1 MASQNISVE
10 QYVTRDNDG
19 KILNINYSGVCA
31 LMKSKLKEH
40 YVEQNYKGVCNSF
53 WCFNAKF
60 YENEYSYN
68 KDTGK
73 ARGICYVITFKE
85 PLSLFLSVGLLSSSH
100 LENPFYCNNG
110 LHILGNISGKYGKYN
125 SQIDVRVIS
134 VSFTGKKNTKT
145 PSDMYF
151 TLNDDSYTDIV
162 ISSSTFNMAKNSTY
176 LRTKNPVLP
185 DNSDIPRND
194 KTNLITTN
202 GTLYEFERSFARWD
216 VNSNAYYDY
225 VRNSLKEIYGKEY
238 NDYEWALSAP
248 KSQQLWDVNDSPI
261 DYTESYMSPLP
272 IVSELQV
279 DGNTTY
285 EYVTKIV
292 TTDDKWSDENINY
305 PVDIKTNWKVYIDG
319 TKLPNYKI
327 LWENKDIE
335 DSKDT
340 DNARI
345 QIQYAKVDPEYP
357 VELRVNELIHG
368 TNFAEYNDGNYKTN
382 FKTLYEGAWGEVYD
396 ESIMSNLP
404 KQSVWLLLQLDYYK
418 NGITTVLPTQSS
430 TKMAVLLNP
439 SGKSLYSYA
448 DVWNTD
454 GSTDGSTI
462 RVITDKGIG
471 EGDDGY
477 QDDTDKGEEDI
488 TDGASNS
495 VGVLTTTYAM
505 TIERLNQLGGFLWGA
520 NIFDEFSL
528 VNSNPIENIISCK
541 NIPISLSGTDE
552 IIHLG
557 NVDTG
562 TNGSKVAS
570 NFSTLN
576 IGQIALPTKYN
587 SFLDFAP
594 YTKVTIYLPY
604 IGFKEIDATIAIG
617 KTLKVAYVADVI
629 TGGCIAQIFINGVRF
644 YEFSGEMGVDIP
656 ITASNRAQVEAS
668 YISNAVGMGASLA
681 SGNITGAVDSVLAS
695 ATAKYNYSSTDTPN
709 ANCVASVNRT
719 CYVIIER
726 PTYQELSQFNHTKG
740 KMCNLSKTIGSLTRF
755 TICDANIDL
764 KGITATEQ
772 EKQEISSILSSG
784 FFA

>member
-1 MASQNISVE
+1 MPIISENISYISVE
-10 QYVTRDNDG
+10 DLVIRDQYGTPTAY
-19 KILNINYSGVCA
+19 NYSGIFSRMKDYLLQFYDNKSYKGRCNNFIHVYGRFYEKARYDGARGIMKGSLIKITSGSENLTYVMSVSDINNTAYSTKRSMLTDPMIMTTNKSSFDIEYREIVCTFGTSSSSNEA
-31 LMKSKLKEH
+31 RIKVRDATYRTNLSSYIGSYSSSKLKVYDSPTVRNIGGTNEPC
-40 YVEQNYKGVCNSF
+40 VV
-53 WCFNAKF
+53 
-60 YENEYSYN
+60 ENEGTTFSSSGAREPWNGTNNSYFDYMKHTIKEKYDAEIFTWVDAKPPREQYSMEYDSYMEWQDWYSTPLPVVYTKLLEE
-68 KDTGK
+68 KDETTGN
-73 ARGICYVITFKE
+73 VITDII
-85 PLSLFLSVGLLSSSH
+85 
-100 LENPFYCNNG
+100 N
-110 LHILGNISGKYGKYN
+110 
-125 SQIDVRVIS
+125 
-134 VSFTGKKNTKT
+134 
-145 PSDMYF
+145 
-151 TLNDDSYTDIV
+151 NDDS
-162 ISSSTFNMAKNSTY
+162 S
-176 LRTKNPVLP
+176 
-185 DNSDIPRND
+185 
-194 KTNLITTN
+194 
-202 GTLYEFERSFARWD
+202 
-216 VNSNAYYDY
+216 
-225 VRNSLKEIYGKEY
+225 
-238 NDYEWALSAP
+238 
-248 KSQQLWDVNDSPI
+248 
-261 DYTESYMSPLP
+261 
-272 IVSELQV
+272 
-279 DGNTTY
+279 
-285 EYVTKIV
+285 
-292 TTDDKWSDENINY
+292 WSDDVVKY
-305 PVDIKTNWKVYIDG
+305 PISTKTNWKIYIDG

-335 DSKDT
+335 DLKDT

-345 QIQYAKVDPEYP
+345 QIQYAEVDPEYP
-357 VELRVNELIHG
+357 VELRVNELIHE

-404 KQSVWLLLQLDYYK
+404 KQSVWLLLQLDYYG

-430 TKMAVLLNP
+430 TKMAVLMNP

-454 GSTDGSTI
+454 GENDGSTI
-462 RVITDKGIG
+462 RVITDKGSG

-477 QDDTDKGEEDI
+477 KDDTDKGEEDI

-562 TNGSKVAS
+562 TNGAKLST

-576 IGQIALPTKYN
+576 VGQIALPTKYN

-740 KMCNLSKTIGSLTRF
+740 KMCNLSKTIGSLNGF

>member
-1 MASQNISVE
+1 MATNYIDLEQFKDADGNINYKSIYKDMENRIKQKYTGGYKTSGKCKEFYSLVNAMTTEPSVSWGSCKAYLLKIVGE
-10 QYVTRDNDG
+10 NEYSFVLGVNPSETLSNYSGKHFTFMDYVCLVNSTPEVNAGRETIQIYLYSLRFDQY
-19 KILNINYSGVCA
+19 NYSGVTYREIEETFNVR
-31 LMKSKLKEH
+31 LNNSSHGRIYYYNLETGIENLRTS
-40 YVEQNYKGVCNSF
+40 YVNGPYVPINKYVVDGSANWDSSQTAIIKWNSNTRAYYNYIVS
-53 WCFNAKF
+53 F
-60 YENEYSYN
+60 YEKNIGEVVNPLYESWSKQEMLAGKDYDCIEPYGWFLTPLPVIDLRTSGVSDSNIKIIENLDNEWNVDPIQY
-68 KDTGK
+68 
-73 ARGICYVITFKE
+73 
-85 PLSLFLSVGLLSSSH
+85 P
-100 LENPFYCNNG
+100 
-110 LHILGNISGKYGKYN
+110 
-125 SQIDVRVIS
+125 ID
-134 VSFTGKKNTKT
+134 TKT
-145 PSDMYF
+145 D
-151 TLNDDSYTDIV
+151 
-162 ISSSTFNMAKNSTY
+162 
-176 LRTKNPVLP
+176 
-185 DNSDIPRND
+185 
-194 KTNLITTN
+194 
-202 GTLYEFERSFARWD
+202 
-216 VNSNAYYDY
+216 
-225 VRNSLKEIYGKEY
+225 
-238 NDYEWALSAP
+238 
-248 KSQQLWDVNDSPI
+248 
-261 DYTESYMSPLP
+261 
-272 IVSELQV
+272 
-279 DGNTTY
+279 
-285 EYVTKIV
+285 
-292 TTDDKWSDENINY
+292 
-305 PVDIKTNWKVYIDG
+305 WKVYIDG

-327 LWENKDIE
+327 VWHNEEIENK
-335 DSKDT
+335 KTT

-345 QIQYAKVDPEYP
+345 KIQYAEVDPEYP
-357 VELRVNELIHG
+357 IELRVPELIHE
-368 TNFAEYNDGNYKTN
+368 TNYAEYNAGNYKTN

-396 ESIMSNLP
+396 EGIMSTLP
-404 KQSVWLLLQLDYYK
+404 KQSVWLLLQLDYYS
-418 NGITTVLPTQSS
+418 NGITTVLPTETS

-439 SGKSLYSYA
+439 SGKDLYSYA
-448 DVWNTD
+448 DIWNTN
-454 GSTDGSTI
+454 GESDGSTI
-462 RVITDKGIG
+462 EVITDKGSG

-477 QDDTDKGEEDI
+477 EDDTDKGEEDI

-495 VGVLTTTYAM
+495 VGVLTAAYAM
-505 TIERLNQLGGFLWGA
+505 TSERLNQLGGFLWGA

-541 NIPISLSGTDE
+541 NIPISLDGTNE

-562 TNGSKVAS
+562 TNGAKVAS

-576 IGQIALPTKYN
+576 VGQIALPTKYN

-594 YTKVTIYLPY
+594 YTKITIYLPY

-740 KMCNLSKTIGSLTRF
+740 KMCNLSKTIGSLKGF

>member
-1 MASQNISVE
+1 MDVTHKSRTINIDYLTNKDESGNIISYNVNGIF
-10 QYVTRDNDG
+10 TRIKNE
-19 KILNINYSGVCA
+19 LLSYYTNN
-31 LMKSKLKEH
+31 
-40 YVEQNYKGVCNSF
+40 NYKGKCTNYVSLYGFRDDEKGTSDSDGAFIGCYYGIKSGYDYSFFLEIGDYTDSRYFNNTVSKINGAFLYGKTKPVPPLEILKVEIRFAMDYTSNHPIYVHEYTYTGIPTIQKYEKIYLVSESNLFNFDIIPLLKVATDNGKRLELDGSHVSWNSVG
-53 WCFNAKF
+53 NSLVDYAKKTIKEK
-60 YENEYSYN
+60 YGV
-68 KDTGK
+68 DTKNIVK
-73 ARGICYVITFKE
+73 ALPLRQQNIHSNDIYMNWFDVYVTPMPVVYYPLLRTGEADDVITD
-85 PLSLFLSVGLLSSSH
+85 
-100 LENPFYCNNG
+100 
-110 LHILGNISGKYGKYN
+110 I
-125 SQIDVRVIS
+125 ID
-134 VSFTGKKNTKT
+134 N
-145 PSDMYF
+145 
-151 TLNDDSYTDIV
+151 
-162 ISSSTFNMAKNSTY
+162 
-176 LRTKNPVLP
+176 
-185 DNSDIPRND
+185 DNS
-194 KTNLITTN
+194 
-202 GTLYEFERSFARWD
+202 S
-216 VNSNAYYDY
+216 
-225 VRNSLKEIYGKEY
+225 
-238 NDYEWALSAP
+238 
-248 KSQQLWDVNDSPI
+248 
-261 DYTESYMSPLP
+261 
-272 IVSELQV
+272 
-279 DGNTTY
+279 
-285 EYVTKIV
+285 
-292 TTDDKWSDENINY
+292 WSDETIDYPINS
-305 PVDIKTNWKVYIDG
+305 KTNWKVYIDG

-327 LWENKDIE
+327 VWENKDIE

-345 QIQYAKVDPEYP
+345 QIQYAEVDPEYP
-357 VELRVNELIHG
+357 VELRVPELIHE

-382 FKTLYEGAWGEVYD
+382 FKTLYEGAWGEVYN

-404 KQSVWLLLQLDYYK
+404 KQSAWLLLQLDYYK

-448 DVWNTD
+448 DVWNTK
-454 GSTDGSTI
+454 GETDGSTI
-462 RVITDKGIG
+462 KVITDKGSG

-477 QDDTDKGEEDI
+477 KDDTDKGEEDI

-557 NVDTG
+557 NVNTG
-562 TNGSKVAS
+562 TNGAKVSS

-576 IGQIALPTKYN
+576 VGQIALPTKYN

-617 KTLKVAYVADVI
+617 KTLKVAYIADVI

-709 ANCVASVNRT
+709 PNCVASVNRT

-740 KMCNLSKTIGSLTRF
+740 KMCNLSKTIGSLKGF

-772 EKQEISSILSSG
+772 EKQEISSILSNG

>member
-1 MASQNISVE
+1 MDVTHKSRTINIDHLTNKDESGNIISYNVNGIF
-10 QYVTRDNDG
+10 TRIKNE
-19 KILNINYSGVCA
+19 LLSYYTNN
-31 LMKSKLKEH
+31 
-40 YVEQNYKGVCNSF
+40 NYKGKCTNYVSLYGFREDEKGTSDSDGAFIGCYYGIKSGYDYSF
-53 WCFNAKF
+53 FLEVGDYTDNRYFNNTVSKINGA
-60 YENEYSYN
+60 
-68 KDTGK
+68 
-73 ARGICYVITFKE
+73 
-85 PLSLFLSVGLLSSSH
+85 FL
-100 LENPFYCNNG
+100 
-110 LHILGNISGKYGKYN
+110 YGK
-125 SQIDVRVIS
+125 
-134 VSFTGKKNTKT
+134 TK
-145 PSDMYF
+145 
-151 TLNDDSYTDIV
+151 
-162 ISSSTFNMAKNSTY
+162 
-176 LRTKNPVLP
+176 PVPPLE
-185 DNSDIPRND
+185 ILKVEIR
-194 KTNLITTN
+194 
-202 GTLYEFERSFARWD
+202 FAM
-216 VNSNAYYDY
+216 
-225 VRNSLKEIYGKEY
+225 
-238 NDYEWALSAP
+238 
-248 KSQQLWDVNDSPI
+248 
-261 DYTESYMSPLP
+261 DYTPNNP
-272 IVSELQV
+272 IYVHEYTYTGIPFIQNYEKIYLVSESNLFNF
-279 DGNTTY
+279 DIIPLLG
-285 EYVTKIV
+285 V
-292 TTDDKWSDENINY
+292 TTDNGRRLDLDGSHVSWNSVGNSLVDYAKKTIKEKYKVDTKNIVKALPLRQQNIHSDNIYMNWFDVYVTPMPVIYNPLLETGEADDVITDIIDNDNSSWSDETIDYPINS
-305 PVDIKTNWKVYIDG
+305 KTNWKVYIDG

-327 LWENKDIE
+327 VWENKDIE
-335 DSKDT
+335 DLKDA

-345 QIQYAKVDPEYP
+345 QIQYAEVDPEYP
-357 VELRVNELIHG
+357 VELRVPELIHE

-382 FKTLYEGAWGEVYD
+382 FKTLYEGAWGEVYN

-448 DVWNTD
+448 DVWNTK
-454 GSTDGSTI
+454 GETDGSTI
-462 RVITDKGIG
+462 RIITDKGSG

-477 QDDTDKGEEDI
+477 KDDTDKGEEDI

-541 NIPISLSGTDE
+541 NIPISLSGADE

-562 TNGSKVAS
+562 TNGAKVSS

-576 IGQIALPTKYN
+576 VGQIALPTKYN

-709 ANCVASVNRT
+709 PNCVASVNRT
-719 CYVIIER
+719 CYIIIER

-740 KMCNLSKTIGSLTRF
+740 KMCNLSKTIGSLKGF

-764 KGITATEQ
+764 KGIPATEQ
-772 EKQEISSILSSG
+772 EKQEIANILSSG

>member
-1 MASQNISVE
+1 MATVTTSTETFNIE
-10 QYVTRDNDG
+10 EFVTKRSATGYAEEFDYRSIYEVMLAKLKSYYTDE
-19 KILNINYSGVCA
+19 NYSGKCTNFYTMRGSGYDDA
-31 LMKSKLKEH
+31 
-40 YVEQNYKGVCNSF
+40 YYGNYGSMSGTLYK
-53 WCFNAKF
+53 
-60 YENEYSYN
+60 
-68 KDTGK
+68 
-73 ARGICYVITFKE
+73 ITFHNN
-85 PLSLFLSVGLLSSSH
+85 LSLFSVIGNITTSYNNKINSKFNQVKILG
-100 LENPFYCNNG
+100 ENG
-110 LHILGNISGKYGKYN
+110 LYEPIVDLTTITVNVKFTNSKDDLTYSLKTTEYKDLTLSRGVLQDADSKIDAYFIYYDNKFLLPTTEWGYDNVHKNEDGSYLNNFCVRKIYNDNCIQYHKYMK
-125 SQIDVRVIS
+125 D
-134 VSFTGKKNTKT
+134 
-145 PSDMYF
+145 
-151 TLNDDSYTDIV
+151 TLDDSYKIDV
-162 ISSSTFNMAKNSTY
+162 VWQDS
-176 LRTKNPVLP
+176 LP
-185 DNSDIPRND
+185 L
-194 KTNLITTN
+194 T
-202 GTLYEFERSFARWD
+202 EQ
-216 VNSNAYYDY
+216 VNSSRPKIPAFQDWSRSPMPVVYSPN
-225 VRNSLKEIYGKEY
+225 EY
-238 NDYEWALSAP
+238 ENITS
-248 KSQQLWDVNDSPI
+248 KIIGTVI
-261 DYTESYMSPLP
+261 DGVE
-272 IVSELQV
+272 
-279 DGNTTY
+279 
-285 EYVTKIV
+285 
-292 TTDDKWSDENINY
+292 WSDHVIER
-305 PVDIKTNWKVYIDG
+305 PVDTKTNWKLYIDG

-335 DSKDT
+335 ALKKT
-340 DNARI
+340 ENARI
-345 QIQYAKVDPEYP
+345 MIQYAEVDAEYP
-357 VELRVNELIHG
+357 TELRVPELIHE

-396 ESIMSNLP
+396 ESIMSTLP
-404 KQSVWLLLQLDYYK
+404 KQSVWLLLQIDYYG

-430 TKMAVLLNP
+430 TKMAILLNP

-462 RVITDKGIG
+462 RVITDKGSG
-471 EGDDGY
+471 EGDNGY

-562 TNGSKVAS
+562 TNGAKVAS

-576 IGQIALPTKYN
+576 VGQIALPTKYN

-740 KMCNLSKTIGSLTRF
+740 KMCNLSKTIGSLHGF

-772 EKQEISSILSSG
+772 EKQEISNILSSG

>member
-1 MASQNISVE
+1 MGIISENISAIIVE
-10 QYVTRDNDG
+10 DFVTRDEYGTPVAYD
-19 KILNINYSGVCA
+19 YSGIFSR
-31 LMKSKLKEH
+31 MKDYLLQFYDNKSYKGRCNNFMHVYGRFYEKARYDGERGIMKGSLIKITSGGENLTYAMTVTDINNSAYSTTRSMISDPMIITTNKSSFDIEYREISCTFGTSLSTEVAKIKVRDSVYRDNLSSYLGGYSSSKLKVYDSPTVRNIGGNNEPCV
-40 YVEQNYKGVCNSF
+40 VENDGTTFSSSGAREPWNGTNNSYFDYMKHTIKEKYDADIFTWVDAKPPSEQYSMAYDSYMEWQN
-53 WCFNAKF
+53 W
-60 YENEYSYN
+60 YSTPLPVVYTKLLLE
-68 KDTGK
+68 KDETTGN
-73 ARGICYVITFKE
+73 VITDII
-85 PLSLFLSVGLLSSSH
+85 
-100 LENPFYCNNG
+100 N
-110 LHILGNISGKYGKYN
+110 
-125 SQIDVRVIS
+125 
-134 VSFTGKKNTKT
+134 
-145 PSDMYF
+145 
-151 TLNDDSYTDIV
+151 NDDS
-162 ISSSTFNMAKNSTY
+162 S
-176 LRTKNPVLP
+176 
-185 DNSDIPRND
+185 
-194 KTNLITTN
+194 
-202 GTLYEFERSFARWD
+202 
-216 VNSNAYYDY
+216 
-225 VRNSLKEIYGKEY
+225 
-238 NDYEWALSAP
+238 
-248 KSQQLWDVNDSPI
+248 
-261 DYTESYMSPLP
+261 
-272 IVSELQV
+272 
-279 DGNTTY
+279 
-285 EYVTKIV
+285 
-292 TTDDKWSDENINY
+292 WSDDVIKY
-305 PVDIKTNWKVYIDG
+305 PISTKTNWKIYIDG

-335 DSKDT
+335 DLKDT
-340 DNARI
+340 DNTRI
-345 QIQYAKVDPEYP
+345 QIQYAEVDPEYP
-357 VELRVNELIHG
+357 VELRVNELIHE

-404 KQSVWLLLQLDYYK
+404 KQSVWLLLQLDYYG

-448 DVWNTD
+448 DVWNTNGESD
-454 GSTDGSTI
+454 GSKI
-462 RVITDKGIG
+462 EVITDKGSG

-477 QDDTDKGEEDI
+477 KDDTDKGEEDI

-562 TNGSKVAS
+562 TNGAKVAS

-576 IGQIALPTKYN
+576 VGQIALPTKYN

-594 YTKVTIYLPY
+594 YTKITIYLPY

-709 ANCVASVNRT
+709 PNCVASVNRT

-740 KMCNLSKTIGSLTRF
+740 KMCNLSKTIGSLKGF

>member
-40 YVEQNYKGVCNSF
+40 YVEQNYKGACNSF

-68 KDTGK
+68 KDTGT
-73 ARGICYVITFKE
+73 ASGICYVITFKE
-85 PLSLFLSVGLLSSSH
+85 PLSLFLSVNRLSSGN
-100 LENPFYCNNG
+100 LANPFYCNSG
-110 LHILGNISGKYGKYN
+110 LCILGNITGKYGNNKTIIN
-125 SQIDVRVIS
+125 VRIIR
-134 VSFTGKKNTKT
+134 VSFTGRKNSTS

-151 TLNDDSYTDIV
+151 TLNDDSYELLM
-162 ISSSTFNMAKNSTY
+162 SSSTFNNAKNKKYIHVGEPTMPDSDY
-176 LRTKNPVLP
+176 LGR
-185 DNSDIPRND
+185 RD
-194 KTNLITTN
+194 KTNLITTSN
-202 GTLYEFERSFARWD
+202 DLYVFDRSFARWD
-216 VNSNAYYDY
+216 VNSNAYYNY
-225 VRNSLKEIYGKEY
+225 VINSLKEIYKKDY

-248 KSQQLWDVNDSPI
+248 KSQQLWDVNNSPI
-261 DYTESYMSPLP
+261 AYTESYMSQLP
-272 IVSELQV
+272 IVSQLQD

-285 EYVTKIV
+285 DYVSKIV
-292 TTDDKWSDENINY
+292 NSDSEWSDEKINY
-305 PVDIKTNWKVYIDG
+305 PIDIKTHWKIYIDG

-345 QIQYAKVDPEYP
+345 QIQYAEVDTEYP
-357 VELRVNELIHG
+357 VELRVNELIHE

-418 NGITTVLPTQSS
+418 NGMTTVLPTQSS

-462 RVITDKGIG
+462 RVITDKGSG

-477 QDDTDKGEEDI
+477 KDDTDKGEEDI

-495 VGVLTTTYAM
+495 VGVLTTTYGM

-562 TNGSKVAS
+562 TNGAKVS
-570 NFSTLN
+570 TNFSTLN
-576 IGQIALPTKYN
+576 VGQIALPTKYN

-629 TGGCIAQIFINGVRF
+629 TGGCIAQIFINGIRF

-695 ATAKYNYSSTDTPN
+695 AAAKYNYSSTDTPN

-740 KMCNLSKTIGSLTRF
+740 KMCNLSKTIGSLKGF

>member
-1 MASQNISVE
+1 MDVTHKSRTISIENLVNKDDDGNITSYNVNGIFTVIKNE
-10 QYVTRDNDG
+10 LLKYYTDN
-19 KILNINYSGVCA
+19 
-31 LMKSKLKEH
+31 
-40 YVEQNYKGVCNSF
+40 NYKGKCTNYVNLYGFRTEDKGTSYSDGAFFGYYFGIKSGYGYSFFINAGDYTDNKYYNNKITKIGGAFLYGSTKPVPPLEILKVEIQFSMDYTRDKPITVHEYTYTGVPFIQNYGKIYLVSESDLFNYEIIPYMNVKTDKGGSLKLEGSRISWNS
-53 WCFNAKF
+53 
-60 YENEYSYN
+60 
-68 KDTGK
+68 TGK
-73 ARGICYVITFKE
+73 SLVDYVKATIKE
-85 PLSLFLSVGLLSSSH
+85 
-100 LENPFYCNNG
+100 
-110 LHILGNISGKYGKYN
+110 KYN
-125 SQIDVRVIS
+125 VSTKDIIEALPLHQQYVDSSNTYMNWFDLYVTPMPVVYETLIKTNNLQDVVVDIID
-134 VSFTGKKNTKT
+134 N
-145 PSDMYF
+145 
-151 TLNDDSYTDIV
+151 
-162 ISSSTFNMAKNSTY
+162 
-176 LRTKNPVLP
+176 
-185 DNSDIPRND
+185 DNS
-194 KTNLITTN
+194 
-202 GTLYEFERSFARWD
+202 S
-216 VNSNAYYDY
+216 
-225 VRNSLKEIYGKEY
+225 
-238 NDYEWALSAP
+238 
-248 KSQQLWDVNDSPI
+248 
-261 DYTESYMSPLP
+261 
-272 IVSELQV
+272 
-279 DGNTTY
+279 
-285 EYVTKIV
+285 
-292 TTDDKWSDENINY
+292 WSDETIDYPINS
-305 PVDIKTNWKVYIDG
+305 KTNWKVYIDG

-327 LWENKDIE
+327 VWENKDIE
-335 DSKDT
+335 ELKDT

-345 QIQYAKVDPEYP
+345 KIQYAEVDPEYP
-357 VELRVNELIHG
+357 LELRVNELIHE

-382 FKTLYEGAWGEVYD
+382 FKTLYEGAWGEVYN

-418 NGITTVLPTQSS
+418 NGITTALPTQSS

-462 RVITDKGIG
+462 NVITDKGSG

-477 QDDTDKGEEDI
+477 KDDTDKSEEDI
-488 TDGASNS
+488 TDGTSNS

-505 TIERLNQLGGFLWGA
+505 TIERLNQLGSFLWGA

-541 NIPISLSGTDE
+541 NIPISLSGTDQ

-562 TNGSKVAS
+562 TNGAKVSS

-594 YTKVTIYLPY
+594 YTKITIYLPY

-629 TGGCIAQIFINGVRF
+629 TGGCIAQIFINGVKF

-709 ANCVASVNRT
+709 PNCVASVNRT

-740 KMCNLSKTIGSLTRF
+740 KMCNLSKTIGSLRGF

>member
-1 MASQNISVE
+1 MATRNISVE
-10 QYVTRDNDG
+10 EFITREHGLPVSYNYQG
-19 KILNINYSGVCA
+19 IFSKMKNELLKYNISN
-31 LMKSKLKEH
+31 
-40 YVEQNYKGVCNSF
+40 NYKGKCKSF
-53 WCFNAKF
+53 CHVFGRF
-60 YENEYSYN
+60 YEESYYGE
-68 KDTGK
+68 K
-73 ARGICYVITFKE
+73 GIMYGSCIKIT
-85 PLSLFLSVGLLSSSH
+85 S
-100 LENPFYCNNG
+100 
-110 LHILGNISGKYGKYN
+110 
-125 SQIDVRVIS
+125 D
-134 VSFTGKKNTKT
+134 TKT
-145 PSDMYF
+145 SFFVPVQKITDKAF
-151 TLNDDSYTDIV
+151 TNNRSEIGDAV
-162 ISSSTFNMAKNSTY
+162 ILS
-176 LRTKNPVLP
+176 RTKNPTIKYTEIIASWGTKSSSEENPIVISERKLTANLTGYSGTSSTP
-185 DNSDIPRND
+185 SVYLYYSPTIHFLGGWTDSAIVDVTGKKYESSTIREPWCE
-194 KTNLITTN
+194 TNLAFHNYVKDYLSKDANIPEWIDAKPKSEQYN
-202 GTLYEFERSFARWD
+202 ERYKS
-216 VNSNAYYDY
+216 V
-225 VRNSLKEIYGKEY
+225 I
-238 NDYEWALSAP
+238 EWADWYITP
-248 KSQQLWDVNDSPI
+248 VPVI
-261 DYTESYMSPLP
+261 Y
-272 IVSELQV
+272 
-279 DGNTTY
+279 
-285 EYVTKIV
+285 
-292 TTDDKWSDENINY
+292 DENITSSDIQNKIIDIIDNDDTWTDATIKY
-305 PVDIKTNWKVYIDG
+305 PISTKTNWKIYIDG

-335 DSKDT
+335 DLKDT

-345 QIQYAKVDPEYP
+345 QIQYAEVDPEYP
-357 VELRVNELIHG
+357 VELRVNELIHE

-396 ESIMSNLP
+396 ESIMSTLP
-404 KQSVWLLLQLDYYK
+404 KQSVWLLLQLDYYG

-448 DVWNTD
+448 DVWNT
-454 GSTDGSTI
+454 GGETDGSTI
-462 RVITDKGIG
+462 RVITDKGSG

-477 QDDTDKGEEDI
+477 KDDTDKGEEDI
-488 TDGASNS
+488 TDGVSNS
-495 VGVLTTTYAM
+495 VGVLTTTYGM

-562 TNGSKVAS
+562 TNGAKVAS

-576 IGQIALPTKYN
+576 VGQIALPTKYN

-594 YTKVTIYLPY
+594 YTKITIYLPY

-740 KMCNLSKTIGSLTRF
+740 KMCNLSKTIGSLKGF

-772 EKQEISSILSSG
+772 EKQEISNILSSG

>member
-40 YVEQNYKGVCNSF
+40 YVEQNYKGACNSF

-68 KDTGK
+68 KDTGT
-73 ARGICYVITFKE
+73 ASGICYVITFKE
-85 PLSLFLSVGLLSSSH
+85 PLSLFLSVNRLSSGN
-100 LENPFYCNNG
+100 LANPFYCNNG
-110 LHILGNISGKYGKYN
+110 LCILGNITGKYGNNKTIIN
-125 SQIDVRVIS
+125 VRIIR
-134 VSFTGKKNTKT
+134 VSFTGKKNSTS

-151 TLNDDSYTDIV
+151 TLNDDSYELLM
-162 ISSSTFNMAKNSTY
+162 SSSTFNNAKNNKYIHVGDPTMPDSDY
-176 LRTKNPVLP
+176 LGR
-185 DNSDIPRND
+185 RD
-194 KTNLITTN
+194 KTNLITTSN
-202 GTLYEFERSFARWD
+202 DLYVFDRSFARWD
-216 VNSNAYYDY
+216 ANSNAYYNY
-225 VRNSLKEIYGKEY
+225 VIDSLKEIYKKDY

-248 KSQQLWDVNDSPI
+248 KSQQLWDVNNSPI
-261 DYTESYMSPLP
+261 AYTESYISPLP
-272 IVSELQV
+272 IVSQLQD
-279 DGNTTY
+279 DGNVTY

-292 TTDDKWSDENINY
+292 TSDSKWSDENINY
-305 PVDIKTNWKVYIDG
+305 PVDIKTNWKIYIDG

-345 QIQYAKVDPEYP
+345 QIQYAEVDPEYP
-357 VELRVNELIHG
+357 VELRVNELIHE

-462 RVITDKGIG
+462 RIITDKGSG
-471 EGDDGY
+471 EGDNGY
-477 QDDTDKGEEDI
+477 KDDTDKGEEDI

-562 TNGSKVAS
+562 TNGAKVAS

-576 IGQIALPTKYN
+576 VGQIALPTKYN

-740 KMCNLSKTIGSLTRF
+740 KMCNLSKTIGSLKGF

-772 EKQEISSILSSG
+772 EKQEISSILSTG

>member
-1 MASQNISVE
+1 MATNYIDLE
-10 QYVTRDNDG
+10 QFKDADG
-19 KILNINYSGVCA
+19 NINYISIYNDMVSRIKQKYTGGYKTSGKCKEFYSIVNTMTTEPSISWGSCEAYLLKIVGENDYSFVLGVNPRETLSKYSGEHFTFFDSVALVNSTPEVNAGRKTIQIYLYSLNFKQYDVSGV
-31 LMKSKLKEH
+31 KYKE
-40 YVEQNYKGVCNSF
+40 VEETIDVRL
-53 WCFNAKF
+53 
-60 YENEYSYN
+60 
-68 KDTGK
+68 D
-73 ARGICYVITFKE
+73 
-85 PLSLFLSVGLLSSSH
+85 SSSH
-100 LENPFYCNNG
+100 GRIYYYGLPTGYDNLRTSYING
-110 LHILGNISGKYGKYN
+110 PYVPINKYVEDGYTKWDTSNKAIIKWNSNTRAYYN
-125 SQIDVRVIS
+125 YI
-134 VSFTGKKNTKT
+134 VSFYEKNIGEVVNPLYESWSKQEMLAGKDYDYIEPYGWFLT
-145 PSDMYF
+145 P
-151 TLNDDSYTDIV
+151 LPV
-162 ISSSTFNMAKNSTY
+162 ID
-176 LRTKNPVLP
+176 LRTSGVSDSNIKIIENL
-185 DNSDIPRND
+185 DN
-194 KTNLITTN
+194 
-202 GTLYEFERSFARWD
+202 
-216 VNSNAYYDY
+216 
-225 VRNSLKEIYGKEY
+225 
-238 NDYEWALSAP
+238 EWNVDP
-248 KSQQLWDVNDSPI
+248 IQYPI
-261 DYTESYMSPLP
+261 DT
-272 IVSELQV
+272 
-279 DGNTTY
+279 
-285 EYVTKIV
+285 
-292 TTDDKWSDENINY
+292 
-305 PVDIKTNWKVYIDG
+305 KTNWKVYIDG

-327 LWENKDIE
+327 VWHNEEIENRKT
-335 DSKDT
+335 T

-345 QIQYAKVDPEYP
+345 KIQYAEVDPEYP
-357 VELRVNELIHG
+357 VELRAPELIHE
-368 TNFAEYNDGNYKTN
+368 TNYAEYNAGNYKTN

-396 ESIMSNLP
+396 EGIMSTLP
-404 KQSVWLLLQLDYYK
+404 KQSVWLLLQLDYYS
-418 NGITTVLPTQSS
+418 NGITTVLPTETS

-439 SGKSLYSYA
+439 SGKDLYSYA
-448 DVWNTD
+448 DIWNTN
-454 GSTDGSTI
+454 GESDGSTI
-462 RVITDKGIG
+462 EVITDKGSG

-477 QDDTDKGEEDI
+477 KDDTDKGEEDI

-541 NIPISLSGTDE
+541 NIPISLGGTDE

-562 TNGSKVAS
+562 TNGAKVAS

-576 IGQIALPTKYN
+576 VGQIALPTKYN

-594 YTKVTIYLPY
+594 YTKITIYLPY

-740 KMCNLSKTIGSLTRF
+740 KMCNLSKTIGSLKGF

-764 KGITATEQ
+764 KGICATEQ

>member
-10 QYVTRDNDG
+10 QFVTRDNGG

-40 YVEQNYKGVCNSF
+40 YVEQNYKGACNSF

-60 YENEYSYN
+60 YENESSYSKEN
-68 KDTGK
+68 GT
-73 ARGICYVITFKE
+73 ASGICYVITFKE
-85 PLSLFLSVGLLSSSH
+85 PLSLFLSVELLSSSA
-100 LENPFYCNNG
+100 LANKFYCNNG
-110 LHILGNISGKYGKYN
+110 LCILGNPSPSAKKP
-125 SQIDVRVIS
+125 QINVRIIK
-134 VSFTGKKNTKT
+134 VSFTGKKNSTK

-151 TLNDDSYTDIV
+151 TLNDDSYDLAM
-162 ISSSTFNMAKNSTY
+162 SSSTFNNAKNHKYVHATSPY
-176 LRTKNPVLP
+176 VP
-185 DNSDIPRND
+185 DNDYIGRRD
-194 KTNLITTN
+194 KTNLITTSN
-202 GTLYEFERSFARWD
+202 DLFNFDRSFARWD
-216 VNSNAYYDY
+216 VNSNAYYNY
-225 VRNSLKEIYGKEY
+225 VRDSLKEIYGKEY

-261 DYTESYMSPLP
+261 AYTESYISPLP
-272 IVSELQV
+272 IVSQLQD
-279 DGNTTY
+279 DGNVTY

-292 TTDDKWSDENINY
+292 TTDDKWSDNNINY
-305 PVDIKTNWKVYIDG
+305 PVDIKTHWKIYIDG

-345 QIQYAKVDPEYP
+345 QIQYAEVDPEYP
-357 VELRVNELIHG
+357 VELRVNELIHE

-462 RVITDKGIG
+462 KVITDKGSG

-477 QDDTDKGEEDI
+477 QDETDKGEEDI

-576 IGQIALPTKYN
+576 VGQIALPTKYN

-617 KTLKVAYVADVI
+617 KTLKVTYVADVI
-629 TGGCIAQIFINGVRF
+629 TGGCIAQIFINGTRF

-740 KMCNLSKTIGSLTRF
+740 KMCNLSKTIGSLHGF

>member
-1 MASQNISVE
+1 MATKKISVE
-10 QYVTRDNDG
+10 EFIHRDEHGTPVSYDYNG
-19 KILNINYSGVCA
+19 IFSKMKNELLKYNISN
-31 LMKSKLKEH
+31 
-40 YVEQNYKGVCNSF
+40 NYKGKCKSF
-53 WCFNAKF
+53 CHVFGRF
-60 YENEYSYN
+60 YEGSYYNE
-68 KDTGK
+68 K
-73 ARGICYVITFKE
+73 GIMYGSCLVITSNTSTSFFVPVQKVINNAFNNNRSE
-85 PLSLFLSVGLLSSSH
+85 ICDAVILS
-100 LENPFYCNNG
+100 
-110 LHILGNISGKYGKYN
+110 
-125 SQIDVRVIS
+125 
-134 VSFTGKKNTKT
+134 T
-145 PSDMYF
+145 
-151 TLNDDSYTDIV
+151 
-162 ISSSTFNMAKNSTY
+162 
-176 LRTKNPVLP
+176 TKNPTIKYTEVIASWGTTSSNKENPITISETKKTADLRGYSSEYSTP
-185 DNSDIPRND
+185 SVYLYSSPTIHFLGGWTDYAIVD
-194 KTNLITTN
+194 KKGKSYESSTIREPWCETNLAFHNYVKDYLSKNVNMADWIDAKPKSEQ
-202 GTLYEFERSFARWD
+202 YSERYKSA
-216 VNSNAYYDY
+216 
-225 VRNSLKEIYGKEY
+225 I
-238 NDYEWALSAP
+238 EWADWHITP
-248 KSQQLWDVNDSPI
+248 VPVV
-261 DYTESYMSPLP
+261 YY
-272 IVSELQV
+272 
-279 DGNTTY
+279 
-285 EYVTKIV
+285 
-292 TTDDKWSDENINY
+292 ENITSSESQDKIKNIIDSDDTWTDATIKY
-305 PVDIKTNWKVYIDG
+305 PISTKTNWKIYIDG

-335 DSKDT
+335 DLKDT
-340 DNARI
+340 DNTRI
-345 QIQYAKVDPEYP
+345 QIQYGEVDPEYP
-357 VELRVNELIHG
+357 VELRVNELIHE

-404 KQSVWLLLQLDYYK
+404 KQSVWLLLQLDYYG

-430 TKMAVLLNP
+430 TKMAVLMNP

-462 RVITDKGIG
+462 TVITDKGSG

-562 TNGSKVAS
+562 TNGAKVAS

-576 IGQIALPTKYN
+576 VGQIALPTKYN

-709 ANCVASVNRT
+709 PNCVASVNRT

-740 KMCNLSKTIGSLTRF
+740 KMCNLSKTIGSLKGF

>member
-1 MASQNISVE
+1 MDVTHKSRTINIDYLTNKDESGNIISYNVNGIF
-10 QYVTRDNDG
+10 TRIKNE
-19 KILNINYSGVCA
+19 LLSYYTNN
-31 LMKSKLKEH
+31 
-40 YVEQNYKGVCNSF
+40 NYKGKCTNYVSLYGFREDEKGTSDSDGAFIGCYYGIKSGYDYSFFLEVGDYTNNSY
-53 WCFNAKF
+53 FNNTVSKINGAFLYGKTKPVPPLEILKVEIRFAMDYTPNNPIYVHEYTYTGIPFIQNYEKIYLVSETDLFNFDIIPLLGVATDNGRRLDLDGSHVSWNSVGDSLVDYAKKTIKEK
-60 YENEYSYN
+60 Y
-68 KDTGK
+68 KVDTKNIVK
-73 ARGICYVITFKE
+73 ALPLRQQNIHSDNIYMNWFDVYVTPMPVIYKPLLQTGEADDVITD
-85 PLSLFLSVGLLSSSH
+85 
-100 LENPFYCNNG
+100 
-110 LHILGNISGKYGKYN
+110 I
-125 SQIDVRVIS
+125 ID
-134 VSFTGKKNTKT
+134 N
-145 PSDMYF
+145 
-151 TLNDDSYTDIV
+151 
-162 ISSSTFNMAKNSTY
+162 
-176 LRTKNPVLP
+176 
-185 DNSDIPRND
+185 DNS
-194 KTNLITTN
+194 
-202 GTLYEFERSFARWD
+202 S
-216 VNSNAYYDY
+216 
-225 VRNSLKEIYGKEY
+225 
-238 NDYEWALSAP
+238 
-248 KSQQLWDVNDSPI
+248 
-261 DYTESYMSPLP
+261 
-272 IVSELQV
+272 
-279 DGNTTY
+279 
-285 EYVTKIV
+285 
-292 TTDDKWSDENINY
+292 WSDETINY
-305 PVDIKTNWKVYIDG
+305 PINSKTNWKVYIDG

-345 QIQYAKVDPEYP
+345 QIQYAEVDPEYP
-357 VELRVNELIHG
+357 VELRVNELIHE
-368 TNFAEYNDGNYKTN
+368 TNYAEYNDGNYKTN
-382 FKTLYEGAWGEVYD
+382 FKTLYEGAWGEVYN

-448 DVWNTD
+448 DVWNTK
-454 GSTDGSTI
+454 GETDGSTI
-462 RVITDKGIG
+462 KVITDKGSG

-477 QDDTDKGEEDI
+477 KDDTDKGEEDI
-488 TDGASNS
+488 ADGASNS

-541 NIPISLSGTDE
+541 NIPISLSGADE

-562 TNGSKVAS
+562 TNGAKVSS

-576 IGQIALPTKYN
+576 VGQIALPTKYN

-594 YTKVTIYLPY
+594 YTKITIYLPY

-709 ANCVASVNRT
+709 PNCVASVNRT

-740 KMCNLSKTIGSLTRF
+740 KMCNLSKTIGSLKGF

>member
-1 MASQNISVE
+1 MDVTHRSRTINIDYMTNKDESGNIISYNVNGIFTIIKNE
-10 QYVTRDNDG
+10 LLKYYTDN
-19 KILNINYSGVCA
+19 
-31 LMKSKLKEH
+31 
-40 YVEQNYKGVCNSF
+40 NYKGKCTNYVNLYGFRAEEKGTSNSDGVF
-53 WCFNAKF
+53 IGHYFGIKSGYGYSFFINAG
-60 YENEYSYN
+60 
-68 KDTGK
+68 D
-73 ARGICYVITFKE
+73 
-85 PLSLFLSVGLLSSSH
+85 
-100 LENPFYCNNG
+100 
-110 LHILGNISGKYGKYN
+110 
-125 SQIDVRVIS
+125 
-134 VSFTGKKNTKT
+134 
-145 PSDMYF
+145 
-151 TLNDDSYTDIV
+151 YTD
-162 ISSSTFNMAKNSTY
+162 NK
-176 LRTKNPVLP
+176 
-185 DNSDIPRND
+185 
-194 KTNLITTN
+194 
-202 GTLYEFERSFARWD
+202 
-216 VNSNAYYDY
+216 YY
-225 VRNSLKEIYGKEY
+225 N
-238 NDYEWALSAP
+238 
-248 KSQQLWDVNDSPI
+248 
-261 DYTESYMSPLP
+261 
-272 IVSELQV
+272 
-279 DGNTTY
+279 NT
-285 EYVTKIV
+285 VTKIGGAFLYGSTKPVPPLELLKVNIEFSMDYQSKTITIHEYTYTGIPSIQNYGKIYLVADSALFNYEIIPYMNVKTDKGGSLKLEGSRISWNSTGKSLVDYVKATIKEKYNVSTKDIIEALPLHQQYVDSSNTYMNWFNLYV
-292 TTDDKWSDENINY
+292 TPMPVVYETLIETNNLQDVVIDIIDNDNSSWSDDTIDYPINS
-305 PVDIKTNWKVYIDG
+305 KTNWKVYIDG

-327 LWENKDIE
+327 VWENKDIE
-335 DSKDT
+335 DLKDT

-345 QIQYAKVDPEYP
+345 QIQYAEVDSEYQ
-357 VELRVNELIHG
+357 VELRVPELIHE
-368 TNFAEYNDGNYKTN
+368 TNYAEYNSGNYKTN

-462 RVITDKGIG
+462 KVITDKGSG

-477 QDDTDKGEEDI
+477 KDDTDKGEEDI

-576 IGQIALPTKYN
+576 VGQIALPTKYN

-594 YTKVTIYLPY
+594 YTKITIYLPY
-604 IGFKEIDATIAIG
+604 IGFKEIDATIAMG

-709 ANCVASVNRT
+709 PNCVASVNRT

-740 KMCNLSKTIGSLTRF
+740 KMCNLSKTIGSLKGF

-764 KGITATEQ
+764 KGICATEQ

>member
-10 QYVTRDNDG
+10 EYVTRDNNG
-19 KILNINYSGVCA
+19 KILTINYSGIYNV
-31 LMKSKLKEH
+31 MKKRLIS
-40 YVEQNYKGVCNSF
+40 YYAPNNYKGVCNTF
-53 WCFNAKF
+53 FRIEAKL
-60 YENEYSYN
+60 YEKPNWGSLGSLVGSLYIV
-68 KDTGK
+68 D
-73 ARGICYVITFKE
+73 FKGNN
-85 PLSLFLSVGLLSSSH
+85 LSLFLGIDEKSKVGSESSFHSMLRYVVICGDNNLTDAKINVRVVNVSCYPNKNSKDDLYYTLSDDNYENILLKRGYLYNFDSSIIKYTSD
-100 LENPFYCNNG
+100 NG
-110 LHILGNISGKYGKYN
+110 SATTFPPVDLWDSDNISIGSDGTYSAWINCKRPWNSYN
-125 SQIDVRVIS
+125 I
-134 VSFTGKKNTKT
+134 
-145 PSDMYF
+145 
-151 TLNDDSYTDIV
+151 
-162 ISSSTFNMAKNSTY
+162 
-176 LRTKNPVLP
+176 
-185 DNSDIPRND
+185 
-194 KTNLITTN
+194 
-202 GTLYEFERSFARWD
+202 
-216 VNSNAYYDY
+216 AYHDY
-225 VRNSLKEIYGKEY
+225 AESCFKEIYKKDLPY
-238 NDYEWALSAP
+238 DWRTA
-248 KSQQLWDVNDSPI
+248 
-261 DYTESYMSPLP
+261 LP
-272 IVSELQV
+272 IEYQTSSNGSQLAFQDWDFSPMPIISMMPENESITSEKIGTIIN
-279 DGNTTY
+279 DG
-285 EYVTKIV
+285 E
-292 TTDDKWSDENINY
+292 WSDERVDY
-305 PVDIKTNWKVYIDG
+305 PIDTKTNWKIYVDG

-327 LWENKDIE
+327 VWENAEIE
-335 DSKDT
+335 LKKDT

-345 QIQYAKVDPEYP
+345 QIQYAEVDPEYP
-357 VELRVNELIHG
+357 VELRVPELIHE

-404 KQSVWLLLQLDYYK
+404 KQSVWLLLQLDYYG

-439 SGKSLYSYA
+439 SGKELYSYA

-454 GSTDGSTI
+454 GSTDGSAI
-462 RVITDKGIG
+462 RVITDKGSG

-541 NIPISLSGTDE
+541 NIPISLSGADE

-562 TNGSKVAS
+562 TNGAKLSS

-576 IGQIALPTKYN
+576 VGQITLPTKYN

-617 KTLKVAYVADVI
+617 KTLKVAYVTDVI

-740 KMCNLSKTIGSLTRF
+740 KMCNLSKTIGSLKGF

>member
-1 MASQNISVE
+1 MSDSLISENIAYLSVE
-10 QYVTRDNDG
+10 EFVTRDTHG
-19 KILNINYSGVCA
+19 TPTAFNYSGIFSK
-31 LMKSKLKEH
+31 MKNYLLLFHEDKF
-40 YVEQNYKGVCNSF
+40 YKGRSNDF
-53 WCFNAKF
+53 IHIFGRF
-60 YENEYSYN
+60 YENSFYGDFGKMMGTLVKITKGGENLSYAMGVGNISDSAYSTKRSGFTYPHIITKNMSSFDIEYNKIKCTFLASTSSDEAKIKIEDRLYSTNLSSYN
-68 KDTGK
+68 S
-73 ARGICYVITFKE
+73 A
-85 PLSLFLSVGLLSSSH
+85 LSSSKIKVYDSPTAFN
-100 LENPFYCNNG
+100 LNGAVEPCEVEIAGTTYNSSVAREPWNATNNSYCDY
-110 LHILGNISGKYGKYN
+110 LKHTIKKKYN
-125 SQIDVRVIS
+125 ASIYPWVDAKPPKEQYSNRY
-134 VSFTGKKNTKT
+134 N
-145 PSDMYF
+145 
-151 TLNDDSYTDIV
+151 SY
-162 ISSSTFNMAKNSTY
+162 
-176 LRTKNPVLP
+176 
-185 DNSDIPRND
+185 
-194 KTNLITTN
+194 
-202 GTLYEFERSFARWD
+202 
-216 VNSNAYYDY
+216 
-225 VRNSLKEIYGKEY
+225 IYWQDWY
-238 NDYEWALSAP
+238 W
-248 KSQQLWDVNDSPI
+248 
-261 DYTESYMSPLP
+261 SPLP
-272 IVSELQV
+272 VVYIPLLEKKDETSSNV
-279 DGNTTY
+279 
-285 EYVTKIV
+285 I
-292 TTDDKWSDENINY
+292 TDIIDNDSSWSDEVINY
-305 PVDIKTNWKVYIDG
+305 PISTKTNWKIYIDG

-327 LWENKDIE
+327 IWENKDIE
-335 DSKDT
+335 ELKDT

-345 QIQYAKVDPEYP
+345 QIQYGEVDPEYP
-357 VELRVNELIHG
+357 VELRVPELIHE
-368 TNFAEYNDGNYKTN
+368 TNFAEYNSGNYKTN

-430 TKMAVLLNP
+430 TKVAVLLNP
-439 SGKSLYSYA
+439 SGKTLYSYA

-462 RVITDKGIG
+462 RVITDKGSG

-477 QDDTDKGEEDI
+477 KDDTDKGEEDI

-495 VGVLTTTYAM
+495 VGVLTTTYCM

-562 TNGSKVAS
+562 TNGAKVAS

-576 IGQIALPTKYN
+576 VGQIALPTKYN

-709 ANCVASVNRT
+709 PNCVASVNRT

-726 PTYQELSQFNHTKG
+726 PTYQELTQFNHTKG
-740 KMCNLSKTIGSLTRF
+740 KMCNLSKTIGSLKGF

>member
-31 LMKSKLKEH
+31 LMKSKLKEN
-40 YVEQNYKGVCNSF
+40 YVEQNYKGACNSF

-68 KDTGK
+68 KDTGT
-73 ARGICYVITFKE
+73 ASGICYVITFKE
-85 PLSLFLSVGLLSSSH
+85 PLSLFLSVERLSSGN
-100 LENPFYCNNG
+100 LANPFYCNNG
-110 LHILGNISGKYGKYN
+110 LFILGNITGKYGNNKTIIN
-125 SQIDVRVIS
+125 VRIIS
-134 VSFTGKKNTKT
+134 VSFTGKKNSTS

-151 TLNDDSYTDIV
+151 TLNDDSYELLM
-162 ISSSTFNMAKNSTY
+162 SSSTFNNVKNKKYIHVGDPTMPDSDY
-176 LRTKNPVLP
+176 LGRH
-185 DNSDIPRND
+185 D
-194 KTNLITTN
+194 KTNLITTSN
-202 GTLYEFERSFARWD
+202 DLYVFDRSFARWD
-216 VNSNAYYDY
+216 VNSNAYYNY
-225 VRNSLKEIYGKEY
+225 VRNSLKEIYKKDY

-248 KSQQLWDVNDSPI
+248 KSQQLWSVNDSPI
-261 DYTESYMSPLP
+261 AYTESYMSPLP
-272 IVSELQV
+272 IVSQLKA
-279 DGNTTY
+279 DGDTTY
-285 EYVTKIV
+285 EYVSKIV
-292 TTDDKWSDENINY
+292 NSDSEWSDEKIDY
-305 PVDIKTNWKVYIDG
+305 PVDIKTHWKIYIDG

-345 QIQYAKVDPEYP
+345 QIQYAEVDTEYP
-357 VELRVNELIHG
+357 VELRVNELIHE

-418 NGITTVLPTQSS
+418 NGMTTVLPTQSS

-462 RVITDKGIG
+462 RVITDKGSG

-477 QDDTDKGEEDI
+477 KDDTDKGEEDI

-495 VGVLTTTYAM
+495 VGVLTTTYGM

-562 TNGSKVAS
+562 TNGAKVS
-570 NFSTLN
+570 TNFSTLN
-576 IGQIALPTKYN
+576 VGQIALPTKYN

-594 YTKVTIYLPY
+594 YTKITIYLPY

-740 KMCNLSKTIGSLTRF
+740 KMCNLSKTIGSLKGF

>member
-1 MASQNISVE
+1 MDVTHKSRTINIDHLTNKDESGNIISYNVNGIF
-10 QYVTRDNDG
+10 TRIKNE
-19 KILNINYSGVCA
+19 LLSYYTNN
-31 LMKSKLKEH
+31 
-40 YVEQNYKGVCNSF
+40 NYKGKCTNYVSLYGFREDEKGTSDSDGAFIGCYYGIKSGYDYSFFLEVGDYTNNRYFNNTVSKINGAFLYGKTKPVPPLEILKVEIRFAMDYTPNNPIYVHEYTYTGIPFIQNYEKIYLVSESNLFNFDIIPLLGVATDNGRRLDLDGSHVSWNSVGNSLVDYVKKTIKEKYKVDTKNIVKALPLRQQNIHSDNIYMNWF
-53 WCFNAKF
+53 DV
-60 YENEYSYN
+60 YVTPMPVIYN
-68 KDTGK
+68 PLLETGE
-73 ARGICYVITFKE
+73 ADDVITD
-85 PLSLFLSVGLLSSSH
+85 
-100 LENPFYCNNG
+100 
-110 LHILGNISGKYGKYN
+110 I
-125 SQIDVRVIS
+125 ID
-134 VSFTGKKNTKT
+134 N
-145 PSDMYF
+145 
-151 TLNDDSYTDIV
+151 
-162 ISSSTFNMAKNSTY
+162 
-176 LRTKNPVLP
+176 
-185 DNSDIPRND
+185 DNS
-194 KTNLITTN
+194 
-202 GTLYEFERSFARWD
+202 S
-216 VNSNAYYDY
+216 
-225 VRNSLKEIYGKEY
+225 
-238 NDYEWALSAP
+238 
-248 KSQQLWDVNDSPI
+248 
-261 DYTESYMSPLP
+261 
-272 IVSELQV
+272 
-279 DGNTTY
+279 
-285 EYVTKIV
+285 
-292 TTDDKWSDENINY
+292 WSDETIDYPINS
-305 PVDIKTNWKVYIDG
+305 KTNWKVYIDG

-327 LWENKDIE
+327 VWENKDIE
-335 DSKDT
+335 DLKDT

-345 QIQYAKVDPEYP
+345 QIQYAEVDPEYP
-357 VELRVNELIHG
+357 VELRVNELIHE
-368 TNFAEYNDGNYKTN
+368 TNYAEYNDGNYKTN
-382 FKTLYEGAWGEVYD
+382 FKTLYEGAWGEVYN

-462 RVITDKGIG
+462 RVITDKGSG

-477 QDDTDKGEEDI
+477 KDDTDKGEEDI

-562 TNGSKVAS
+562 TNGAKVSS

-576 IGQIALPTKYN
+576 VGQIALPTKYN

-594 YTKVTIYLPY
+594 YTKITIYLPY

-617 KTLKVAYVADVI
+617 KALKVAYVADVI

-709 ANCVASVNRT
+709 PNCVASVNRT

-740 KMCNLSKTIGSLTRF
+740 KMCNLSKTIGSLKGF

-772 EKQEISSILSSG
+772 EKQEISSILSTG

>member
-1 MASQNISVE
+1 MATRYVNVE
-10 QYVTRDNDG
+10 EFINRDNRG
-19 KILNINYSGVCA
+19 FPVSYNYQGIFSKMQNELLKYNIPN
-31 LMKSKLKEH
+31 
-40 YVEQNYKGVCNSF
+40 NYKGKCESF
-53 WCFNAKF
+53 CHVFGRF
-60 YENEYSYN
+60 YEKSVYDGE
-68 KDTGK
+68 K
-73 ARGICYVITFKE
+73 GIM
-85 PLSLFLSVGLLSSSH
+85 
-100 LENPFYCNNG
+100 
-110 LHILGNISGKYGKYN
+110 YGKCLRIT
-125 SQIDVRVIS
+125 SDTSTSFFVPVRKIINKAFNNNRSEIGNAVILS
-134 VSFTGKKNTKT
+134 
-145 PSDMYF
+145 
-151 TLNDDSYTDIV
+151 
-162 ISSSTFNMAKNSTY
+162 
-176 LRTKNPVLP
+176 RTKNPTITYKEVIASWGTKSSDQEIPIVISETEKTEDLLYYSGYSTSSVYIYSSP
-185 DNSDIPRND
+185 TIQFLGGWYDDAIVDVDGESYKSMTIREPWCETNLAFHNYVKDYLSKYVTIDEWIDAKPKSEQYNARYDSAIEWADWFITPVPIIYYENVTSSDIQDKIKDIIDND
-194 KTNLITTN
+194 ATWT
-202 GTLYEFERSFARWD
+202 D
-216 VNSNAYYDY
+216 VTIKY
-225 VRNSLKEIYGKEY
+225 
-238 NDYEWALSAP
+238 
-248 KSQQLWDVNDSPI
+248 PI
-261 DYTESYMSPLP
+261 
-272 IVSELQV
+272 
-279 DGNTTY
+279 NT
-285 EYVTKIV
+285 
-292 TTDDKWSDENINY
+292 
-305 PVDIKTNWKVYIDG
+305 KTNWKIYIDG

-327 LWENKDIE
+327 VWNNEEIESNK
-335 DSKDT
+335 ST

-345 QIQYAKVDPEYP
+345 QIQYAEVDPEYP
-357 VELRVNELIHG
+357 VELRVPELIHE
-368 TNFAEYNDGNYKTN
+368 TNYAEYNDGNYKTN
-382 FKTLYEGAWGEVYD
+382 FKTLYEGAWGKVYD

-404 KQSVWLLLQLDYYK
+404 KQSVWLLLQLDYYG

-430 TKMAVLLNP
+430 TKMAVLMNP

-454 GSTDGSTI
+454 GESDGSTI
-462 RVITDKGIG
+462 EVITDKGSG

-477 QDDTDKGEEDI
+477 KDDTDKGEEDI
-488 TDGASNS
+488 SDGASNS
-495 VGVLTTTYAM
+495 VGVLTTTYSM

-562 TNGSKVAS
+562 TNGAKVAS
-570 NFSTLN
+570 NFSTLSV
-576 IGQIALPTKYN
+576 GQIALPTKYN

-594 YTKVTIYLPY
+594 YTKITIYLPY

-629 TGGCIAQIFINGVRF
+629 TGGCIAQIFINGTRF

-740 KMCNLSKTIGSLTRF
+740 KMCNLSKTIGSLKGF

>member
-1 MASQNISVE
+1 MATNYIDIE
-10 QYVTRDNDG
+10 QFKDSEG
-19 KILNINYSGVCA
+19 NINYISIYNDMVSRIKQKYTGGYKTSGKCKEFYSIVNTMTTEPSISWGSCKA
-31 LMKSKLKEH
+31 YLLKI
-40 YVEQNYKGVCNSF
+40 VG
-53 WCFNAKF
+53 
-60 YENEYSYN
+60 ENEYSFVLGVNPSETLSNYSGKHFTFMDYVYLVNSTPEVNAGRETIQIYLYSLRFDQYN
-68 KDTGK
+68 YTGVK
-73 ARGICYVITFKE
+73 YKE
-85 PLSLFLSVGLLSSSH
+85 IEETLNVRLNNSSH
-100 LENPFYCNNG
+100 GRIYYYSLETGIENLGTSYVNG
-110 LHILGNISGKYGKYN
+110 PYVPINRYVVDGSSNWDN
-125 SQIDVRVIS
+125 SQTAIIKWNSNTRAYYNYI
-134 VSFTGKKNTKT
+134 VSFYEKNIGEVVNPLYESWSKQEMLAGKDYDYIEPFGWFLTPLPVIDLRTSGVSDSNIKIIENLDNEWNVDPIQYPIDTKT
-145 PSDMYF
+145 D
-151 TLNDDSYTDIV
+151 
-162 ISSSTFNMAKNSTY
+162 
-176 LRTKNPVLP
+176 
-185 DNSDIPRND
+185 
-194 KTNLITTN
+194 
-202 GTLYEFERSFARWD
+202 
-216 VNSNAYYDY
+216 
-225 VRNSLKEIYGKEY
+225 
-238 NDYEWALSAP
+238 
-248 KSQQLWDVNDSPI
+248 
-261 DYTESYMSPLP
+261 
-272 IVSELQV
+272 
-279 DGNTTY
+279 
-285 EYVTKIV
+285 
-292 TTDDKWSDENINY
+292 
-305 PVDIKTNWKVYIDG
+305 WKVYIDG

-327 LWENKDIE
+327 VWHNEEIENK
-335 DSKDT
+335 KTT

-345 QIQYAKVDPEYP
+345 KIEYAEVDPEYP
-357 VELRVNELIHG
+357 VELRVPELIHE
-368 TNFAEYNDGNYKTN
+368 TNYAEYNAGNYKTN

-396 ESIMSNLP
+396 EGIMSTLP
-404 KQSVWLLLQLDYYK
+404 KQSVWLLLQLDYYS
-418 NGITTVLPTQSS
+418 NGITTVLPTETS

-439 SGKSLYSYA
+439 SGKDLYSYA
-448 DVWNTD
+448 DIWNTN
-454 GSTDGSTI
+454 GESDGSTI
-462 RVITDKGIG
+462 EVITDKGSG
-471 EGDDGY
+471 EGDNGY
-477 QDDTDKGEEDI
+477 EDDTDKGEEDI

-557 NVDTG
+557 NVNTG
-562 TNGSKVAS
+562 TNGAKVAS

-576 IGQIALPTKYN
+576 VGQIALPTKYN

-740 KMCNLSKTIGSLTRF
+740 KMCNLSKTIGSLKGF

>member
-40 YVEQNYKGVCNSF
+40 YVEQNYKGACNSF

-68 KDTGK
+68 KDTGP
-73 ARGICYVITFKE
+73 ACGICYVITFKE
-85 PLSLFLSVGLLSSSH
+85 PLSLFLSVNRLSSGN
-100 LENPFYCNNG
+100 LANPFYCNNG
-110 LHILGNISGKYGKYN
+110 LCILGNITGKYGNNKTIIN
-125 SQIDVRVIS
+125 VRIIR
-134 VSFTGKKNTKT
+134 VSFTGKKNSTS

-151 TLNDDSYTDIV
+151 TLNDDSYELLM
-162 ISSSTFNMAKNSTY
+162 SSSTFNNAKNKKYIHVGDPTMPDSDY
-176 LRTKNPVLP
+176 LGR
-185 DNSDIPRND
+185 RD
-194 KTNLITTN
+194 KTNLITTSN
-202 GTLYEFERSFARWD
+202 DLYVFDRSFARWD
-216 VNSNAYYDY
+216 VNSNAYYNY
-225 VRNSLKEIYGKEY
+225 VINSLKEIYKKDY

-248 KSQQLWDVNDSPI
+248 KSQQLWDVNNSPI
-261 DYTESYMSPLP
+261 AYTESYMSQLP
-272 IVSELQV
+272 IVSQLQA
-279 DGNTTY
+279 DGDTTY
-285 EYVTKIV
+285 EYVSKIV
-292 TTDDKWSDENINY
+292 NSDSEWSDEKINY
-305 PVDIKTNWKVYIDG
+305 PVDIKTHWKIYIDG

-340 DNARI
+340 DNTRI
-345 QIQYAKVDPEYP
+345 QIQYAEVDPEYP
-357 VELRVNELIHG
+357 VELRVNELIHE

-418 NGITTVLPTQSS
+418 NGMTTVLPTQSS

-462 RVITDKGIG
+462 RVITDKGSG

-495 VGVLTTTYAM
+495 VGVLTTTYGM

-562 TNGSKVAS
+562 TNGAKVS
-570 NFSTLN
+570 TNFSTLN
-576 IGQIALPTKYN
+576 VGQIALPTKYN

-740 KMCNLSKTIGSLTRF
+740 KMCNLSKTIGSLKGF

-772 EKQEISSILSSG
+772 EKQEISSILSTG

>member
-1 MASQNISVE
+1 MATTSETRYLDISSAAIRDAQGNITGYSPSNIYQLIKGVLDSFAPN
-10 QYVTRDNDG
+10 QSYVGKTNHFKTIIVFKRSDGNVVARGMAYIIDGITDSSGNNIDFSLFYNASIMNGTYLVNTGCDIVTPYESIPSRTRHIRARRIIFNSALTSMSSTNLKYTYEETDSASYTYGYLYSYTTNRKYQHYWMQSDQISSEESLCGVVFNLEDG
-19 KILNINYSGVCA
+19 SMSSDVFLNIGSQTKFNNYYKNSLIDGYGAEIISAYNFAYGITSDYPYINVYRDA
-31 LMKSKLKEH
+31 LPV
-40 YVEQNYKGVCNSF
+40 YG
-53 WCFNAKF
+53 
-60 YENEYSYN
+60 
-68 KDTGK
+68 
-73 ARGICYVITFKE
+73 TFSTE
-85 PLSLFLSVGLLSSSH
+85 VD
-100 LENPFYCNNG
+100 Y
-110 LHILGNISGKYGKYN
+110 
-125 SQIDVRVIS
+125 R
-134 VSFTGKKNTKT
+134 TKT
-145 PSDMYF
+145 TSIIDNIFNNEEWPETITPDIN
-151 TLNDDSYTDIV
+151 TL
-162 ISSSTFNMAKNSTY
+162 
-176 LRTKNPVLP
+176 TK
-185 DNSDIPRND
+185 
-194 KTNLITTN
+194 
-202 GTLYEFERSFARWD
+202 W
-216 VNSNAYYDY
+216 
-225 VRNSLKEIYGKEY
+225 
-238 NDYEWALSAP
+238 
-248 KSQQLWDVNDSPI
+248 
-261 DYTESYMSPLP
+261 
-272 IVSELQV
+272 
-279 DGNTTY
+279 
-285 EYVTKIV
+285 KI
-292 TTDDKWSDENINY
+292 
-305 PVDIKTNWKVYIDG
+305 YIDG

-327 LWENKDIE
+327 LWENSDIE
-335 DSKDT
+335 TRKAT

-345 QIQYAKVDPEYP
+345 CIQYGEVDSEYP
-357 VELRVNELIHG
+357 IELRVNELIHE
-368 TNFAEYNDGNYKTN
+368 TNYAEYNDGNYKTN

-396 ESIMSNLP
+396 ESILSTLP
-404 KQSVWLLLQLDYYK
+404 KQSVWLLLQLDYYE
-418 NGITTVLPTQSS
+418 NGITTVLPTKSS
-430 TKMAVLLNP
+430 TKMGVLLNP
-439 SGKSLYSYA
+439 SGEKLYSYA
-448 DVWNTD
+448 DIWNTKGETD
-454 GSTDGSTI
+454 GSI
-462 RVITDKGIG
+462 IEVITDKGSG

-477 QDDTDKGEEDI
+477 RDDTDKNEEDI

-562 TNGSKVAS
+562 TNGAKIAS

-576 IGQIALPTKYN
+576 VGHIALPTKYN

-594 YTKVTIYLPY
+594 YTKITIYLPY

-740 KMCNLSKTIGSLTRF
+740 KMCNLSKTIGSLKGF

-772 EKQEISSILSSG
+772 EKQEISSILSNG

>member
-1 MASQNISVE
+1 MAETLISENISYISVE
-10 QYVTRDNDG
+10 DFVIRNADGTPTAYNYGGIFSRMKNYLLQFYDDKSYKGRCTDFMHVFGRFYEKSFNGERGTMLGTLG
-19 KILNINYSGVCA
+19 KITKGAENLTYIMGVQDIEA
-31 LMKSKLKEH
+31 D
-40 YVEQNYKGVCNSF
+40 
-53 WCFNAKF
+53 A
-60 YENEYSYN
+60 YN
-68 KDTGK
+68 TK
-73 ARGICYVITFKE
+73 R
-85 PLSLFLSVGLLSSSH
+85 SLF
-100 LENPFYCNNG
+100 
-110 LHILGNISGKYGKYN
+110 N
-125 SQIDVRVIS
+125 SPQI
-134 VSFTGKKNTKT
+134 
-145 PSDMYF
+145 
-151 TLNDDSYTDIV
+151 
-162 ISSSTFNMAKNSTY
+162 
-176 LRTKNPVLP
+176 
-185 DNSDIPRND
+185 
-194 KTNLITTN
+194 ITTN
-202 GTLYEFERSFARWD
+202 MSSFDIEYREIRCSFGTSSSSKESKIK
-216 VNSNAYYDY
+216 
-225 VRNSLKEIYGKEY
+225 VRDRLWAIKLSSY
-238 NDYEWALSAP
+238 NGAFSSSKLRVY
-248 KSQQLWDVNDSPI
+248 DSPTTYNLDLTNEPCEVENAGTTFQSSVAREPWNATNNSYC
-261 DYTESYMSPLP
+261 DYMKHTIKKKYNASIYPWVDAKPPREQYSMRYDSYMEWQDWYWTPLP
-272 IVSELQV
+272 IVYLELLKAK
-279 DGNTTY
+279 DETTGN
-285 EYVTKIV
+285 VI
-292 TTDDKWSDENINY
+292 TDIINNDDSSWSDEVIRY
-305 PVDIKTNWKVYIDG
+305 PISTKTNWKIYIDG

-335 DSKDT
+335 DLKDT

-345 QIQYAKVDPEYP
+345 QIQYAEVDPEYP
-357 VELRVNELIHG
+357 VELRVNELIHE
-368 TNFAEYNDGNYKTN
+368 TNFAEYNSGNYKTN

-396 ESIMSNLP
+396 ESILSNLP

-439 SGKSLYSYA
+439 SGKTLYSYA
-448 DVWNTD
+448 DVWNTK
-454 GSTDGSTI
+454 GETDGSTI
-462 RVITDKGIG
+462 KIITDKGSG

-477 QDDTDKGEEDI
+477 KDGTDKGEEDI
-488 TDGASNS
+488 ADGASNS

-541 NIPISLSGTDE
+541 NIPISLSGADE

-576 IGQIALPTKYN
+576 VGQIALPTKYN

-594 YTKVTIYLPY
+594 YTKITIYLPY

-709 ANCVASVNRT
+709 PNCVASVNRT

-740 KMCNLSKTIGSLTRF
+740 KMCNLSKTIGSLKGF

>member
-1 MASQNISVE
+1 MPIISENISYISVE
-10 QYVTRDNDG
+10 DLVIRDQYGTPTAY
-19 KILNINYSGVCA
+19 NYSGIFSR
-31 LMKSKLKEH
+31 MKDYLLQFYDNKSYKGRCNNFMHVYGRFYEKARYDGERGIMSGSLIKITSGGENLTYVMTVTDINNTAYSTKRSMLSDPMIMTTNKSSFDIEYREITCTFGTSSSSNEARIRVRDAAYRTNLSSYLGSYSSSKLKV
-40 YVEQNYKGVCNSF
+40 YDSPTVRNIGG
-53 WCFNAKF
+53 
-60 YENEYSYN
+60 ENEPCVVENDGTTYSSSGAREPWNGTNNSYFDYMKHTIKEKYDAEIFTWVDAKPPSEQYSMAYDSYMEWQDWYSTPLPVVYTKLLEE
-68 KDTGK
+68 KDETTGN
-73 ARGICYVITFKE
+73 VITD
-85 PLSLFLSVGLLSSSH
+85 
-100 LENPFYCNNG
+100 
-110 LHILGNISGKYGKYN
+110 II
-125 SQIDVRVIS
+125 
-134 VSFTGKKNTKT
+134 
-145 PSDMYF
+145 
-151 TLNDDSYTDIV
+151 NDDN
-162 ISSSTFNMAKNSTY
+162 SS
-176 LRTKNPVLP
+176 
-185 DNSDIPRND
+185 
-194 KTNLITTN
+194 
-202 GTLYEFERSFARWD
+202 
-216 VNSNAYYDY
+216 
-225 VRNSLKEIYGKEY
+225 
-238 NDYEWALSAP
+238 
-248 KSQQLWDVNDSPI
+248 
-261 DYTESYMSPLP
+261 
-272 IVSELQV
+272 
-279 DGNTTY
+279 
-285 EYVTKIV
+285 
-292 TTDDKWSDENINY
+292 WSDDVIKY
-305 PVDIKTNWKVYIDG
+305 PISTKTNWKIYIDG

-335 DSKDT
+335 ELKDT
-340 DNARI
+340 DNTRI
-345 QIQYAKVDPEYP
+345 QIQYAEVDPEYP
-357 VELRVNELIHG
+357 VELRVNELIHE

-404 KQSVWLLLQLDYYK
+404 KQSVWLLLQLDYYR

-430 TKMAVLLNP
+430 TKMAILLNP

-448 DVWNTD
+448 DVWNT
-454 GSTDGSTI
+454 GGETDGSTI
-462 RVITDKGIG
+462 RVITDKGSG

-477 QDDTDKGEEDI
+477 KDDTDKGEEDI

-576 IGQIALPTKYN
+576 VGQIALPTKYN

-594 YTKVTIYLPY
+594 YTKITIYLPY

-709 ANCVASVNRT
+709 PNCVASVNRT

-740 KMCNLSKTIGSLTRF
+740 KMCNLSRTIGSLKGF

>member
-1 MASQNISVE
+1 MATNYIDLAQF
-10 QYVTRDNDG
+10 TDADG
-19 KILNINYSGVCA
+19 NINYKSIYQDMENRIKQKYTGGYKTSGKCKEFYSLVNTMTTDPSVSGGSCEA
-31 LMKSKLKEH
+31 YLLKIVGENDYSFVLGVNPSQKLSKYSGEH
-40 YVEQNYKGVCNSF
+40 FTFFDSVYLVNSTPTVGAG
-53 WCFNAKF
+53 NTKIQI
-60 YENEYSYN
+60 YLYSLNFKQY
-68 KDTGK
+68 DIS
-73 ARGICYVITFKE
+73 GIKYTEIEETLDVT
-85 PLSLFLSVGLLSSSH
+85 LSTSWHERIYYYILPSVGNLDSSYFIGPYVPI
-100 LENPFYCNNG
+100 NKYMVNG
-110 LHILGNISGKYGKYN
+110 KPNWDRS
-125 SQIDVRVIS
+125 
-134 VSFTGKKNTKT
+134 NTAIIK
-145 PSDMYF
+145 
-151 TLNDDSYTDIV
+151 
-162 ISSSTFNMAKNSTY
+162 
-176 LRTKNPVLP
+176 
-185 DNSDIPRND
+185 
-194 KTNLITTN
+194 
-202 GTLYEFERSFARWD
+202 W
-216 VNSNAYYDY
+216 NSNTRAYYDY
-225 VRNSLKEIYGKEY
+225 VVSFYEKNIGEVVNPLYESWPKQEILALDGNEYDYIEPYGWFLTPLPVIDTRTDGTSNADITIIE
-238 NDYEWALSAP
+238 NLDNEWNVDP
-248 KSQQLWDVNDSPI
+248 IQYPI
-261 DYTESYMSPLP
+261 DT
-272 IVSELQV
+272 
-279 DGNTTY
+279 
-285 EYVTKIV
+285 
-292 TTDDKWSDENINY
+292 
-305 PVDIKTNWKVYIDG
+305 KTNWKVYIDG

-327 LWENKDIE
+327 VWHNEEIENK
-335 DSKDT
+335 KTT

-345 QIQYAKVDPEYP
+345 QIQYAEVDPEYP
-357 VELRVNELIHG
+357 VELRVPELIHE
-368 TNFAEYNDGNYKTN
+368 TNYAEYNDGNYKTN
-382 FKTLYEGAWGEVYD
+382 FKTLFEGAWGEVYD
-396 ESIMSNLP
+396 EGILSTLP
-404 KQSVWLLLQLDYYK
+404 KQSVWLLLQLDYYS
-418 NGITTVLPTQSS
+418 NGITTVLPTETS

-439 SGKSLYSYA
+439 SGNNLYSYA
-448 DVWNTD
+448 DIWNTN
-454 GSTDGSTI
+454 GESDGSTI
-462 RVITDKGIG
+462 EVITDKGSG

-477 QDDTDKGEEDI
+477 KDGEDSKEEDI

-541 NIPISLSGTDE
+541 NIPISLGGTDE

-562 TNGSKVAS
+562 TNGAKVAS

-576 IGQIALPTKYN
+576 VGQIALPTKYN

-594 YTKVTIYLPY
+594 YTKITIYLPY

-740 KMCNLSKTIGSLTRF
+740 KMCNLSKTIGSLNGF

>member
-1 MASQNISVE
+1 MATVTTSTETFNIE
-10 QYVTRDNDG
+10 EFVTERDSFGYAIKFDYRSIYNVM
-19 KILNINYSGVCA
+19 LA
-31 LMKSKLKEH
+31 KLKSYYTDE
-40 YVEQNYKGVCNSF
+40 NYNGKCTNF
-53 WCFNAKF
+53 YIMTAKC
-60 YENEYSYN
+60 YDSAYYGEYGAIGGELY
-68 KDTGK
+68 K
-73 ARGICYVITFKE
+73 ITFHNN
-85 PLSLFLSVGLLSSSH
+85 LSLFSVVSNIKASYNSKINSKFHEVKILG
-100 LENPFYCNNG
+100 ENG
-110 LHILGNISGKYGKYN
+110 LYEPLVDLTKITVYVNFTNSKDELMYSLTKKEYKDLTLSRGVLQDADSKIDAYFIYYNNSFLLPSTEWGYDNVYKKTDGTYVNNACVRRTYN
-125 SQIDVRVIS
+125 SNCMRYH
-134 VSFTGKKNTKT
+134 KYMKE
-145 PSDMYF
+145 
-151 TLNDDSYTDIV
+151 TLDDSYKIDVVWQDSLPLSEQINASRGKAPSFTEWDRSPMPVVYSPNEYENITSKIIGTV
-162 ISSSTFNMAKNSTY
+162 I
-176 LRTKNPVLP
+176 
-185 DNSDIPRND
+185 
-194 KTNLITTN
+194 
-202 GTLYEFERSFARWD
+202 
-216 VNSNAYYDY
+216 
-225 VRNSLKEIYGKEY
+225 
-238 NDYEWALSAP
+238 
-248 KSQQLWDVNDSPI
+248 
-261 DYTESYMSPLP
+261 
-272 IVSELQV
+272 
-279 DGNTTY
+279 DGG
-285 EYVTKIV
+285 E
-292 TTDDKWSDENINY
+292 WSDHVIER
-305 PVDIKTNWKVYIDG
+305 PVDTKTNWKLYIDG

-335 DSKDT
+335 ALKKT
-340 DNARI
+340 ENARI
-345 QIQYAKVDPEYP
+345 MIQYAEVDPEYP
-357 VELRVNELIHG
+357 AELRVPELIHE

-404 KQSVWLLLQLDYYK
+404 KQSVWLLLQLDYYG

-439 SGKSLYSYA
+439 SGKKLYSYA

-462 RVITDKGIG
+462 RVITDKGSG

-477 QDDTDKGEEDI
+477 KDDTDKGEEDI

-495 VGVLTTTYAM
+495 VGVLTTTYGM
-505 TIERLNQLGGFLWGA
+505 TIDRLNQLGGFLWGA

-562 TNGSKVAS
+562 TNGAKVSS

-576 IGQIALPTKYN
+576 VGQIALPTKYN

-594 YTKVTIYLPY
+594 YTKITIYLPY

-740 KMCNLSKTIGSLTRF
+740 KMCNLSKTIGSLKGF

>member
-1 MASQNISVE
+1 MDVTHKSRTINIDHLTNKDESGNIISYNVNGIF
-10 QYVTRDNDG
+10 TRIKNE
-19 KILNINYSGVCA
+19 LLSYYTNN
-31 LMKSKLKEH
+31 
-40 YVEQNYKGVCNSF
+40 NYKGKCTNYVSLYGFREDEKGTSDSDGAFIGCYYGIKSGYDYSF
-53 WCFNAKF
+53 FLEVGDYTDNRYFNNTVSKINGA
-60 YENEYSYN
+60 
-68 KDTGK
+68 
-73 ARGICYVITFKE
+73 
-85 PLSLFLSVGLLSSSH
+85 FL
-100 LENPFYCNNG
+100 
-110 LHILGNISGKYGKYN
+110 YGK
-125 SQIDVRVIS
+125 
-134 VSFTGKKNTKT
+134 TK
-145 PSDMYF
+145 
-151 TLNDDSYTDIV
+151 
-162 ISSSTFNMAKNSTY
+162 
-176 LRTKNPVLP
+176 PVPPLE
-185 DNSDIPRND
+185 ILKVEIR
-194 KTNLITTN
+194 
-202 GTLYEFERSFARWD
+202 FAM
-216 VNSNAYYDY
+216 
-225 VRNSLKEIYGKEY
+225 
-238 NDYEWALSAP
+238 
-248 KSQQLWDVNDSPI
+248 
-261 DYTESYMSPLP
+261 DYTPNNP
-272 IVSELQV
+272 IYVHEYTYTGIPFIQNYEKIYLVSESNLFNF
-279 DGNTTY
+279 DIIPLLG
-285 EYVTKIV
+285 V
-292 TTDDKWSDENINY
+292 TTDNGRRLDLDGSHVSWNSVGNSLVDYAKKTIKEKYKVDTKNIVKALPLRQQNIHSDNIYMNWFDVYVTPMPVIYNPLLETGEADDVITDIIDNDNSSWSDETIDYPINS
-305 PVDIKTNWKVYIDG
+305 KTNWKVYIDG

-327 LWENKDIE
+327 VWENKDIE
-335 DSKDT
+335 DLKDA

-345 QIQYAKVDPEYP
+345 QIQYAEVDPEYP
-357 VELRVNELIHG
+357 VELRVPELIHE

-382 FKTLYEGAWGEVYD
+382 FKTLYEGAWGEVYN

-448 DVWNTD
+448 DVWNTK
-454 GSTDGSTI
+454 GETDGSTI
-462 RVITDKGIG
+462 RIITDKGSG

-477 QDDTDKGEEDI
+477 KDDTDKGEEDI

-541 NIPISLSGTDE
+541 NIPISLSGADE

-562 TNGSKVAS
+562 TNGAKVSS

-576 IGQIALPTKYN
+576 VGQIALPTKYN

-709 ANCVASVNRT
+709 PNCVASVNRT
-719 CYVIIER
+719 CYIIIER

-740 KMCNLSKTIGSLTRF
+740 KMCNLSKTIGSLKGF

-764 KGITATEQ
+764 KGIPATEQ
-772 EKQEISSILSSG
+772 EKQEISNILSSG

>member
-1 MASQNISVE
+1 MATNYIDLE
-10 QYVTRDNDG
+10 QFKDADG
-19 KILNINYSGVCA
+19 NINYKSIYKDMENRIKQKYTGVYKTSGKCKEFYSLANTMKTEPSVSWGSCTAYLLKIVGENNYSFVLGVNPRETLSKYSGEHFTFFDSVTLVNSTPEVNAGRETIQIYLYLLDFKQYDSSGV
-31 LMKSKLKEH
+31 KYKEVEETLDVRLNNGSH
-40 YVEQNYKGVCNSF
+40 GRIYYYDLPTGYTNLRTSYINGPYVPINKYVEDGYTKWDTSNKSIIKWNSNTRAYYNYIVS
-53 WCFNAKF
+53 F
-60 YENEYSYN
+60 YEKNIGEVVNPLYESWSKQEMLAGKDYDYIEPYGWFLTPLPVIDLRTSGVSDSNIKIIENLDNEWNVDPIQY
-68 KDTGK
+68 
-73 ARGICYVITFKE
+73 
-85 PLSLFLSVGLLSSSH
+85 P
-100 LENPFYCNNG
+100 
-110 LHILGNISGKYGKYN
+110 
-125 SQIDVRVIS
+125 ID
-134 VSFTGKKNTKT
+134 TKT
-145 PSDMYF
+145 D
-151 TLNDDSYTDIV
+151 
-162 ISSSTFNMAKNSTY
+162 
-176 LRTKNPVLP
+176 
-185 DNSDIPRND
+185 
-194 KTNLITTN
+194 
-202 GTLYEFERSFARWD
+202 
-216 VNSNAYYDY
+216 
-225 VRNSLKEIYGKEY
+225 
-238 NDYEWALSAP
+238 
-248 KSQQLWDVNDSPI
+248 
-261 DYTESYMSPLP
+261 
-272 IVSELQV
+272 
-279 DGNTTY
+279 
-285 EYVTKIV
+285 
-292 TTDDKWSDENINY
+292 
-305 PVDIKTNWKVYIDG
+305 WKVYIDG

-327 LWENKDIE
+327 VWHNEEIENRKT
-335 DSKDT
+335 T

-345 QIQYAKVDPEYP
+345 KIQYAEVDPEYP
-357 VELRVNELIHG
+357 TELRVPELIHE
-368 TNFAEYNDGNYKTN
+368 TNYAEYNAGNYKTN

-396 ESIMSNLP
+396 EGIMSTLP
-404 KQSVWLLLQLDYYK
+404 KQSVWLLLQLDYYS
-418 NGITTVLPTQSS
+418 NGITTVLPTETS

-439 SGKSLYSYA
+439 SGSNLYSYA
-448 DVWNTD
+448 DIWNTN
-454 GSTDGSTI
+454 GESDGSTI
-462 RVITDKGIG
+462 EVITDKGSG

-477 QDDTDKGEEDI
+477 KDGEDSKEEDI

-541 NIPISLSGTDE
+541 NIPISLGGTDE

-562 TNGSKVAS
+562 TNGAKVS
-570 NFSTLN
+570 TNFSTLN
-576 IGQIALPTKYN
+576 VGQIALPTKYN

-594 YTKVTIYLPY
+594 YTKITIYLPY

-740 KMCNLSKTIGSLTRF
+740 KMCNLSKTIGSLKGF

>member
-10 QYVTRDNDG
+10 EFVTRDASGYPDT
-19 KILNINYSGVCA
+19 INYSGIFNT
-31 LMKSKLKEH
+31 MKSKLNS
-40 YVEQNYKGVCNSF
+40 YYTSNNYKGVCNTF
-53 WCFNAKF
+53 FKIEAKL
-60 YENEYSYN
+60 Y
-68 KDTGK
+68 
-73 ARGICYVITFKE
+73 KE
-85 PLSLFLSVGLLSSSH
+85 PYYGELGEIYGSLYIVDFKGNKLSLFLAIDEASKTSFETSLHSMLNRVVICGDNNLSYP
-100 LENPFYCNNG
+100 E
-110 LHILGNISGKYGKYN
+110 INI
-125 SQIDVRVIS
+125 RVIS
-134 VSFTGKKNTKT
+134 VSCEPIKNSKEELF
-145 PSDMYF
+145 Y
-151 TLNDDSYTDIV
+151 TLNDNAYENITISRSYLYDGNSKIYRYSN
-162 ISSSTFNMAKNSTY
+162 SSSPLFPPSTLWGEDNVAIRSDGGYSSWFNCKRPWNGNNLAYHNYAESCFKETY
-176 LRTKNPVLP
+176 KKDLSSDWRTALP
-185 DNSDIPRND
+185 IQYQTHSVSGSQLAFQDW
-194 KTNLITTN
+194 
-202 GTLYEFERSFARWD
+202 Y
-216 VNSNAYYDY
+216 
-225 VRNSLKEIYGKEY
+225 
-238 NDYEWALSAP
+238 LSP
-248 KSQQLWDVNDSPI
+248 MPIISMMPENDSITSEKIGTII
-261 DYTESYMSPLP
+261 DNGE
-272 IVSELQV
+272 
-279 DGNTTY
+279 
-285 EYVTKIV
+285 
-292 TTDDKWSDENINY
+292 WSDERVDY
-305 PVDIKTNWKVYIDG
+305 PIDTKTNWKIYVDG

-327 LWENKDIE
+327 VWENAEIE
-335 DSKDT
+335 SKKDT

-345 QIQYAKVDPEYP
+345 QIQYAEVDPEYP
-357 VELRVNELIHG
+357 VELRVPELIHE

-404 KQSVWLLLQLDYYK
+404 KQSVWLLLQLDYYG

-462 RVITDKGIG
+462 RVITDKGSG

-495 VGVLTTTYAM
+495 VGVLTTTYGM

-562 TNGSKVAS
+562 TNGAKVAS

-576 IGQIALPTKYN
+576 VGQIALPTKYN

-740 KMCNLSKTIGSLTRF
+740 KMCNLSKTIGSLKGF
-755 TICDANIDL
+755 TICDVNIDL

-772 EKQEISSILSSG
+772 EKQEISNILSSG

>member
-1 MASQNISVE
+1 MPIISENISYISVE
-10 QYVTRDNDG
+10 DLVIRDQYGTPTAY
-19 KILNINYSGVCA
+19 NYSGIFSRIKDYLLQFYDNKTYKGRCNNFIHVYGRFYEKPRYDGDRGIMRGSLIKITSGGENLTYVMCVSDINNPA
-31 LMKSKLKEH
+31 YNTKRSMLSSPMIMTTNKSSFDIEYREITCTFGTSSSSNEARIRVRDSAYRTNLSSYLGSYSSSKLKV
-40 YVEQNYKGVCNSF
+40 YDSPTVRNIGG
-53 WCFNAKF
+53 
-60 YENEYSYN
+60 ENEPCVVENEGTTFSSNGAREPWNGTNNSYFDYMKHTIKEKYDAEIFTWVDAKPPSEQYSMAYDSYMEWQDWYYTPLPVVYTKLLLD
-68 KDTGK
+68 KDETTGN
-73 ARGICYVITFKE
+73 VITDII
-85 PLSLFLSVGLLSSSH
+85 
-100 LENPFYCNNG
+100 N
-110 LHILGNISGKYGKYN
+110 
-125 SQIDVRVIS
+125 
-134 VSFTGKKNTKT
+134 
-145 PSDMYF
+145 
-151 TLNDDSYTDIV
+151 NDDS
-162 ISSSTFNMAKNSTY
+162 S
-176 LRTKNPVLP
+176 
-185 DNSDIPRND
+185 
-194 KTNLITTN
+194 
-202 GTLYEFERSFARWD
+202 
-216 VNSNAYYDY
+216 
-225 VRNSLKEIYGKEY
+225 
-238 NDYEWALSAP
+238 
-248 KSQQLWDVNDSPI
+248 
-261 DYTESYMSPLP
+261 
-272 IVSELQV
+272 
-279 DGNTTY
+279 
-285 EYVTKIV
+285 
-292 TTDDKWSDENINY
+292 WSDDVVKY
-305 PVDIKTNWKVYIDG
+305 PISTKTNWKIYIDG

-335 DSKDT
+335 DLKDT
-340 DNARI
+340 DNTRI
-345 QIQYAKVDPEYP
+345 QIQYAEVDPEYP
-357 VELRVNELIHG
+357 VELRVNELIHE

-404 KQSVWLLLQLDYYK
+404 KQSVWLLLQLDYYG

-448 DVWNTD
+448 DVWNTK
-454 GSTDGSTI
+454 GETDGSTI
-462 RVITDKGIG
+462 RVITDKGSG

-477 QDDTDKGEEDI
+477 KDDTDKGEEDI

-495 VGVLTTTYAM
+495 VGVLTTTYSM

-562 TNGSKVAS
+562 TNGAKVAS
-570 NFSTLN
+570 NFSKLN
-576 IGQIALPTKYN
+576 VGQIALPTKYN

-594 YTKVTIYLPY
+594 YTKITIYLPY

-709 ANCVASVNRT
+709 PNCVASVNRT

-740 KMCNLSKTIGSLTRF
+740 KMCNLSKTIGSLKGF

-764 KGITATEQ
+764 KGIVATEQ

>member
-40 YVEQNYKGVCNSF
+40 YVEQNYKGACNSF

-68 KDTGK
+68 KDTGT
-73 ARGICYVITFKE
+73 ASGICYVITFKD
-85 PLSLFLSVGLLSSSH
+85 PLSLFLSVQLLGSS
-100 LENPFYCNNG
+100 LLANKFYCNNG
-110 LHILGNISGKYGKYN
+110 LCILGNPADKKPI
-125 SQIDVRVIS
+125 IDVRIIR
-134 VSFTGKKNTKT
+134 VSFTGKKNSKS

-151 TLNDDSYTDIV
+151 TLNDDSYGLIM
-162 ISSSTFNMAKNSTY
+162 SSSTFNNAKNNKYIHTGDP
-176 LRTKNPVLP
+176 TVP
-185 DNSDIPRND
+185 DSGYIGRRD
-194 KTNLITTN
+194 KTNLITTSN
-202 GTLYEFERSFARWD
+202 DLYTFDRSFARWD
-216 VNSNAYYDY
+216 VNSNAYYNY
-225 VRNSLKEIYGKEY
+225 VIDSLKEIYGKDY
-238 NDYEWALSAP
+238 NDYECALSAP

-261 DYTESYMSPLP
+261 AYTESYMSPLP
-272 IVSELQV
+272 IVSQLKE
-279 DGNTTY
+279 DGETTY
-285 EYVTKIV
+285 NYVNKIV
-292 TTDDKWSDENINY
+292 GSDDNWSDEKIDY
-305 PVDIKTNWKVYIDG
+305 PIDIKTHWKIYIDG

-345 QIQYAKVDPEYP
+345 QIQYAEVDPEYP
-357 VELRVNELIHG
+357 VELRVNELIHE

-418 NGITTVLPTQSS
+418 NGMTTVLPTQSS

-462 RVITDKGIG
+462 RVITDKGSG

-477 QDDTDKGEEDI
+477 KDDTDKGEEDI

-562 TNGSKVAS
+562 TNGAKVAS

-576 IGQIALPTKYN
+576 VGQIALPTKYN

-740 KMCNLSKTIGSLTRF
+740 KMCNLSKTIGSLKGF

>member
-1 MASQNISVE
+1 MGVCKMATRNISVE
-10 QYVTRDNDG
+10 EFINREHGLPVSYNYQGIFSKMKNELLKY
-19 KILNINYSGVCA
+19 NISN
-31 LMKSKLKEH
+31 
-40 YVEQNYKGVCNSF
+40 NYKGKCKSF
-53 WCFNAKF
+53 CHVFGRF
-60 YENEYSYN
+60 YEKSYYGEKGIMYGSCIN
-68 KDTGK
+68 ITSDTSTSFFVPVQKITDK
-73 ARGICYVITFKE
+73 AFTNNRSEIGDAVI
-85 PLSLFLSVGLLSSSH
+85 LS
-100 LENPFYCNNG
+100 
-110 LHILGNISGKYGKYN
+110 
-125 SQIDVRVIS
+125 
-134 VSFTGKKNTKT
+134 
-145 PSDMYF
+145 
-151 TLNDDSYTDIV
+151 
-162 ISSSTFNMAKNSTY
+162 
-176 LRTKNPVLP
+176 RTKNPTIKYTEIIASWGT
-185 DNSDIPRND
+185 NSSSEKNPIVISERKLTAKLTDYSETYSTPSVYLYSSPTIHFLGGWTDAAIVDVKGKKYESSTIREPWCE
-194 KTNLITTN
+194 TNLAFHNYVKDYLSKNVNIADWIDAKPKSEQYN
-202 GTLYEFERSFARWD
+202 ER
-216 VNSNAYYDY
+216 YD
-225 VRNSLKEIYGKEY
+225 SAI
-238 NDYEWALSAP
+238 EWADWYITP
-248 KSQQLWDVNDSPI
+248 VPVI
-261 DYTESYMSPLP
+261 YY
-272 IVSELQV
+272 
-279 DGNTTY
+279 
-285 EYVTKIV
+285 
-292 TTDDKWSDENINY
+292 ENITSSDTQNKIKNIIDNDDTWTDATIKY
-305 PVDIKTNWKVYIDG
+305 PISTKTNWKIYIDG

-335 DSKDT
+335 DLKDT

-345 QIQYAKVDPEYP
+345 QIQYAEVDPEYP
-357 VELRVNELIHG
+357 VELRVNELIHE
-368 TNFAEYNDGNYKTN
+368 TNYAEYNDGNYKTN
-382 FKTLYEGAWGEVYD
+382 FKTLYEGAWSEVYD

-404 KQSVWLLLQLDYYK
+404 KQSVWLLLQLDYYG

-454 GSTDGSTI
+454 GETDGSTI
-462 RVITDKGIG
+462 SVITDKGSG

-477 QDDTDKGEEDI
+477 KDDTDKGEEDI

-495 VGVLTTTYAM
+495 VGVLTTTYGM

-562 TNGSKVAS
+562 TNGAKVAS

-576 IGQIALPTKYN
+576 VGQIALPTKYN

-594 YTKVTIYLPY
+594 YTKITIYLPY

-709 ANCVASVNRT
+709 PNCVASVNRT

-740 KMCNLSKTIGSLTRF
+740 KMCNLSKTIGSLKGF

>member
-1 MASQNISVE
+1 MDVTHKSRTINIDHLTNKDESGNIISYNVNGIF
-10 QYVTRDNDG
+10 TRIKNE
-19 KILNINYSGVCA
+19 LLSYYTNN
-31 LMKSKLKEH
+31 
-40 YVEQNYKGVCNSF
+40 NYKGKCTNYVSLYGFREDEKGTSDSDGAFIGCYYGIKSGYDYSF
-53 WCFNAKF
+53 FLEVDDYTNNRYFNNTVSKINGAFLYGKTKPVPPLEILKVEIRF
-60 YENEYSYN
+60 PMDYTPNNPIYVHEYTYTGIPIIQNYEKIYLVSESNLFN
-68 KDTGK
+68 FD
-73 ARGICYVITFKE
+73 II
-85 PLSLFLSVGLLSSSH
+85 PLLGVATDNGRRLDLDGSHVSWNSVGNSLVDYAKKTIK
-100 LENPFYCNNG
+100 E
-110 LHILGNISGKYGKYN
+110 KYKV
-125 SQIDVRVIS
+125 D
-134 VSFTGKKNTKT
+134 
-145 PSDMYF
+145 
-151 TLNDDSYTDIV
+151 
-162 ISSSTFNMAKNSTY
+162 
-176 LRTKNPVLP
+176 TKNIVKALPLRQQNIHSDNIYMNWFDVYVTPMPVIYNPLLQTGEADDVIIDIIDN
-185 DNSDIPRND
+185 DNS
-194 KTNLITTN
+194 
-202 GTLYEFERSFARWD
+202 S
-216 VNSNAYYDY
+216 
-225 VRNSLKEIYGKEY
+225 
-238 NDYEWALSAP
+238 
-248 KSQQLWDVNDSPI
+248 
-261 DYTESYMSPLP
+261 
-272 IVSELQV
+272 
-279 DGNTTY
+279 
-285 EYVTKIV
+285 
-292 TTDDKWSDENINY
+292 WSDETIDYPINS
-305 PVDIKTNWKVYIDG
+305 KTNWKVYIDG

-327 LWENKDIE
+327 VWENKDIE
-335 DSKDT
+335 DLKDT

-345 QIQYAKVDPEYP
+345 QIQYAEVDPEYP
-357 VELRVNELIHG
+357 VELRVPELIHE

-396 ESIMSNLP
+396 ESIMSILP
-404 KQSVWLLLQLDYYK
+404 KQSVWLLLQLDYYG

-454 GSTDGSTI
+454 GETDGSAI
-462 RVITDKGIG
+462 RVITDKGSG
-471 EGDDGY
+471 EEDDGY
-477 QDDTDKGEEDI
+477 KDDTDKGEEDI

-495 VGVLTTTYAM
+495 VGVLTTTYGM

-562 TNGSKVAS
+562 TNGAKVS
-570 NFSTLN
+570 TNFSTLN
-576 IGQIALPTKYN
+576 VGQIALPTKYN

-629 TGGCIAQIFINGVRF
+629 TGGCIAQIFINSVRF

-740 KMCNLSKTIGSLTRF
+740 KMCNLSKTIGSLKGF

-772 EKQEISSILSSG
+772 EKQEISNILSSG

>member
-1 MASQNISVE
+1 MDVTHKSRTINIDHLTNKDESGNIISYNVNGIF
-10 QYVTRDNDG
+10 TRIKNE
-19 KILNINYSGVCA
+19 LLSYYTNN
-31 LMKSKLKEH
+31 
-40 YVEQNYKGVCNSF
+40 NYKGKCTNYVSLYGFREDEKGTSDSDGAFIGCYYGIKSGYDYSFFLEVGDYTNNRYFNNTVSKINGAFLYGKTKPVPPLEILKVEIRFAMDYTPNNPIYVHEYTYTGIPFIQNYEKIYLVSESDLFNFDIIPLLGVATDNGRRLDLDGSHVSWNSVG
-53 WCFNAKF
+53 NSLVDYAKKTIKEKYKADTKNIVKALPLRQQNIHSDNIYMNWF
-60 YENEYSYN
+60 DVYVTPMPVIYN
-68 KDTGK
+68 PLLQTGE
-73 ARGICYVITFKE
+73 ADDVITD
-85 PLSLFLSVGLLSSSH
+85 
-100 LENPFYCNNG
+100 
-110 LHILGNISGKYGKYN
+110 I
-125 SQIDVRVIS
+125 ID
-134 VSFTGKKNTKT
+134 N
-145 PSDMYF
+145 
-151 TLNDDSYTDIV
+151 
-162 ISSSTFNMAKNSTY
+162 
-176 LRTKNPVLP
+176 
-185 DNSDIPRND
+185 DNS
-194 KTNLITTN
+194 
-202 GTLYEFERSFARWD
+202 S
-216 VNSNAYYDY
+216 
-225 VRNSLKEIYGKEY
+225 
-238 NDYEWALSAP
+238 
-248 KSQQLWDVNDSPI
+248 
-261 DYTESYMSPLP
+261 
-272 IVSELQV
+272 
-279 DGNTTY
+279 
-285 EYVTKIV
+285 
-292 TTDDKWSDENINY
+292 WSDETIDYPINS
-305 PVDIKTNWKVYIDG
+305 KTNWKVYIDG

-327 LWENKDIE
+327 VWENKDIE

-345 QIQYAKVDPEYP
+345 QIQYAEVDPEYP
-357 VELRVNELIHG
+357 VELRVPELIHE

-396 ESIMSNLP
+396 EGILANLP

-448 DVWNTD
+448 DVWNTK
-454 GSTDGSTI
+454 GETDGSTI
-462 RVITDKGIG
+462 KIITDKGSG

-477 QDDTDKGEEDI
+477 KDDTDKGEEDI

-541 NIPISLSGTDE
+541 NIPISLSGADE

-562 TNGSKVAS
+562 TNGAKVSS

-576 IGQIALPTKYN
+576 VGQIALPTKYN

-594 YTKVTIYLPY
+594 YTKITIYLPY

-709 ANCVASVNRT
+709 PNCVASVNRT

-740 KMCNLSKTIGSLTRF
+740 KMCNLSKTIGSLKGF

-772 EKQEISSILSSG
+772 EKQEISSILSTG

>member
-1 MASQNISVE
+1 MATRYIDVEEFITREHGLPVSYNYQGIFSKMKNELLKYNIS
-10 QYVTRDNDG
+10 N
-19 KILNINYSGVCA
+19 
-31 LMKSKLKEH
+31 
-40 YVEQNYKGVCNSF
+40 NYKGKCKSF
-53 WCFNAKF
+53 CHVFGRF
-60 YENEYSYN
+60 YEESYYGE
-68 KDTGK
+68 K
-73 ARGICYVITFKE
+73 GIMYGSCLIIT
-85 PLSLFLSVGLLSSSH
+85 S
-100 LENPFYCNNG
+100 
-110 LHILGNISGKYGKYN
+110 
-125 SQIDVRVIS
+125 
-134 VSFTGKKNTKT
+134 NTKT
-145 PSDMYF
+145 SFFVPVQKITDKAFNNNRSAIGDAVVLSRTENPTIKYTEITASWGTTSSSEKNPIVINERKLTAKLTNYSSEYSTPSVYLYSSPTIHFLGGWTDSAIVDIKGKKYESSTIREPWCETNLAF
-151 TLNDDSYTDIV
+151 HNYVKDYLSKDANISEWIDAKPKSEQYSERYKSAIEWADWYITPVPVIYYENITSSDTQDKIKNIIDNDDTWTDATIKYP
-162 ISSSTFNMAKNSTY
+162 IST
-176 LRTKNPVLP
+176 
-185 DNSDIPRND
+185 
-194 KTNLITTN
+194 
-202 GTLYEFERSFARWD
+202 
-216 VNSNAYYDY
+216 
-225 VRNSLKEIYGKEY
+225 
-238 NDYEWALSAP
+238 
-248 KSQQLWDVNDSPI
+248 
-261 DYTESYMSPLP
+261 
-272 IVSELQV
+272 
-279 DGNTTY
+279 
-285 EYVTKIV
+285 
-292 TTDDKWSDENINY
+292 
-305 PVDIKTNWKVYIDG
+305 KTNWKIYIDG

-335 DSKDT
+335 DLKET

-345 QIQYAKVDPEYP
+345 QIQYAEVDPEYP
-357 VELRVNELIHG
+357 VELRVNELIHE

-404 KQSVWLLLQLDYYK
+404 KQSVWLLLQLDYYG

-454 GSTDGSTI
+454 GETDGSAI
-462 RVITDKGIG
+462 SVITDKGSG

-477 QDDTDKGEEDI
+477 KDDTDKGEEDI
-488 TDGASNS
+488 TDGVSNS

-562 TNGSKVAS
+562 TNGAKVSS

-576 IGQIALPTKYN
+576 VGQIALPTKYN

-594 YTKVTIYLPY
+594 YTKITIYLPY

-617 KTLKVAYVADVI
+617 KTLKVAYIADVI

-709 ANCVASVNRT
+709 PNCIASVNRT

-740 KMCNLSKTIGSLTRF
+740 KMCNLSKTIGSLKGF

>member
-10 QYVTRDNDG
+10 QYVTRDKDG
-19 KILNINYSGVCA
+19 NILSINYSGIYNV
-31 LMKSKLKEH
+31 MKKKLISE
-40 YVEQNYKGVCNSF
+40 YTSNNYKGVCNTF
-53 WCFNAKF
+53 FRIEAKL
-60 YENEYSYN
+60 YEEPYWGNLGSIAGELYIV
-68 KDTGK
+68 D
-73 ARGICYVITFKE
+73 FKGND
-85 PLSLFLSVGLLSSSH
+85 LSLFLGIDNKSKVGYETSFHSMLHNVVICGNNNLQ
-100 LENPFYCNNG
+100 NPE
-110 LHILGNISGKYGKYN
+110 IS
-125 SQIDVRVIS
+125 VRVINVLCNPDKNS
-134 VSFTGKKNTKT
+134 KEELFYTINDNTHENISLSRGYLYNFDSSIIKYSSASGSSTTFPPVILWDSDNTEILSDGSYVSWHNCKRPWNNNSLAYHNYAESCFKETYKKDLSPDWRTALPIKYQTNSANNS
-145 PSDMYF
+145 PLAFQDWYF
-151 TLNDDSYTDIV
+151 TPMPIISIMPEDDS
-162 ISSSTFNMAKNSTY
+162 
-176 LRTKNPVLP
+176 
-185 DNSDIPRND
+185 
-194 KTNLITTN
+194 IT
-202 GTLYEFERSFARWD
+202 
-216 VNSNAYYDY
+216 
-225 VRNSLKEIYGKEY
+225 
-238 NDYEWALSAP
+238 
-248 KSQQLWDVNDSPI
+248 
-261 DYTESYMSPLP
+261 
-272 IVSELQV
+272 SEKIETIIA
-279 DGNTTY
+279 DG
-285 EYVTKIV
+285 E
-292 TTDDKWSDENINY
+292 WSDERVDY
-305 PVDIKTNWKVYIDG
+305 PIDIKTNWKIYVDG

-327 LWENKDIE
+327 VWENAEIE
-335 DSKDT
+335 LKKDT

-345 QIQYAKVDPEYP
+345 QIQYGEVDPEYP
-357 VELRVNELIHG
+357 IELRVPELIHE

-404 KQSVWLLLQLDYYK
+404 KQSVWLLLQLDYYG

-439 SGKSLYSYA
+439 SGKELYSYA

-462 RVITDKGIG
+462 RVITDKGSG

-477 QDDTDKGEEDI
+477 EDDTDKGEEDI

-562 TNGSKVAS
+562 TNGAKLST

-576 IGQIALPTKYN
+576 VGQIALPTKYN

-594 YTKVTIYLPY
+594 YTKMTIYLPY

-709 ANCVASVNRT
+709 ANCVASINRT

-740 KMCNLSKTIGSLTRF
+740 KMCNLSKTIGSLKGF